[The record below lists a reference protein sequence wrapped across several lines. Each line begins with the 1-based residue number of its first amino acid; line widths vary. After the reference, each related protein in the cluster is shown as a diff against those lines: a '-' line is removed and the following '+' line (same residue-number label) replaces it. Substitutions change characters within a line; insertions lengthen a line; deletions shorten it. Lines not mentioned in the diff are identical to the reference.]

1 MRTKIGTRL
10 LSLFLTAICVI
21 GLIPTS
27 AFAASSEN
35 MPSEITLKK
44 SDYFLDT
51 DGSKTYNSPSFDKP
65 LYLHII
71 NMNVGGKTKVG
82 FCAEHGK
89 QLGNTLIGKKWGNPE
104 PVTNSF
110 IKMMIGYYYCMT
122 DAKYMTDAYK
132 AKFGSQLWTDQNMIR
147 YHNAWIQALCWRA
160 LGQGAA
166 IPSDAEGQRVAIAK
180 ELMYIANAKNGTS
193 YSDIYTDKYGTTTFY
208 EKGCKV
214 IDNPDCWPDVD
225 VTLYHYIGGNATSPD
240 GKKHYTND
248 NTQAIMVA
256 TPRGEPTI
264 DDYQIVVKKVDSSN
278 PTKGLPGATFS
289 LTMVGS
295 DDPSFPMTGVTGQ
308 DGTYT
313 FKPLKA
319 GTYQVTET
327 EAPEGYQIDNPGPY
341 TVTLPMN
348 GQKTVTVTATD
359 TPITTSSGSIRKV
372 DKDIPTMGLAGA
384 TIRITGID
392 NNFKYE
398 GQTVAGGA
406 LTDVPWDTMPVG
418 SYIAEEIGAPEGYI
432 LPSPHEKKEFY
443 WDKKS
448 DVTLVFENDS
458 KVKVQLL
465 KKDESNNPLPGC
477 LFTVIKNGQTL
488 FSAVTDAAGTITVP
502 NVTEGTYWFVEKDA
516 PEGYVVNSEPVTAYV
531 SAADIQGNKTVT
543 VEATNH
549 RKPGLE
555 IVKIDSVTKEPV
567 ANCTFDIR
575 SIDGTY
581 HETLTTDGAGRI
593 FLENMTPG
601 SYEVKETAVPKGYN
615 LNPEKQTVELTAGG
629 TFTLTFENVPKT
641 DFTLF
646 KHDSNNHPIA
656 GVTFEI
662 SKKGGQSLGHFTT
675 DGQGKLTVP
684 NLEPGIYVAVETD
697 CPDDYILDKTPHE
710 FQVNA
715 GKTEV
720 GIDVV
725 NLKKPEITVKKV
737 DSIVGGGVE
746 GAKFEI
752 FYAGTGG
759 TGSPAG
765 TYESL
770 GTKYTDANG
779 IIHLDHLKEGW
790 YRFTEVEAPEGYQLD
805 EPSTQE
811 IYLKGDDNAELTFKD
826 TPLSAIIVMK
836 KDGVNGKALPGAT
849 FQLRYL
855 DGTSGTGGTVIGEKV
870 TDQNGVCSWTGLKAG
885 TYIVEEVKPAPGYNI
900 VEGPKTVY
908 ISGKAQ
914 DVITVSFDN
923 SPDGTLLIKKVDAK
937 NPTKVLAGAKFRV
950 QYTNGTLLGN
960 DNGIFTTD
968 ENGQITIAGLEPEK
982 TIIVTEVEAPAGY
995 IIDGQAQ
1002 TIDIKSGKV
1011 VSITFKNAPK
1021 GELVIEKTDAAT
1033 GKLLPGAEFIIRKSD
1048 GTEVGADGN
1057 IHNNLTIESGT
1068 LSSDSHFVTGGDGRI
1083 IIKGLTPG
1091 NYTIT
1096 EVKAPD
1102 GYLIGKNASRTIQ
1115 ITAGDTQTITFAN
1128 PSTCSLLIKK
1138 VCSINTDKMLEGA
1151 VFDVRYADGS
1161 VVGDSNGVYETGADG
1176 TILITGLEANKAIIV
1191 TETKAPNGFAIDTKP
1206 QTVTTIAGK
1215 VVQLTFAN
1223 APYGKLVIEK
1233 RDAETNN
1240 LLPGAEF
1247 RVTTAAGCE
1256 VGQNGVIG
1264 DTTLTSNG
1272 IFRTDADGKITI
1284 SNLRPGNYIITEI
1297 KAPDGYLI
1305 DDPTRNVTVTAG
1317 DTQTIVFKNHSTCS
1331 LLIKKVCTENPD
1343 KMLEGAVFDV
1353 RYADGTVVGDSNGV
1367 FTTGADGTILITG
1380 LEANKAI
1387 VVTETKAPDGF
1398 AIDTTPQTI
1407 TTQAGKVVQLTF
1419 ANAPYGKI
1427 IIEKRDSKTNEL
1439 LPGAEFR
1446 VTTAAGCE
1454 VGQNGVIGDTN
1465 LTSNGI
1471 FTTGADGKITITN
1484 VRPGS
1489 YVITEIKAPDGYL
1502 IDDPTRT
1509 ITVTSGDTQTIVF
1522 KDTKPGGLI
1531 IEKRDSVTKEPLA
1544 GATFKVTTSDGR
1556 FVAQDGG
1563 ATSTN
1568 GLYTTDANGQIHIVD
1583 LDPDTYVVTE
1593 VTAPDGYLMDAPS
1606 QTVKI
1611 EKNDTQTLTFYD
1623 TPLGG
1628 LTIVKVDSESGKR
1641 LEGAKIEVAKLN
1653 GEIVGTY
1660 VTDKLGV
1667 IQLPDLDDGWY
1678 QLTEIKAPKGYL
1690 LDSTPQKVEVKKGET
1705 KTFEFENTASAS
1717 MLIHKIDSVTK
1728 KGIQGV
1734 KFVVYDSSMTPI
1746 GEYESDDQGYVHLNK
1761 TLEDG
1766 KYYVREIVAAEG
1778 YILDNKVK
1786 SFTVLA
1792 GDTAMIEWENT
1803 SELGQIQVI
1812 KTSEGY
1818 SSVNGLPA
1826 GTPLSGAIFAVYDKQ
1841 NNVVDKFQTNE
1852 NGIGSSKKLPLGIY
1866 TVKEVQAPA
1875 NYGLNPTVF
1884 TADIEFAGQV
1894 VKLNVTDPVI
1904 TAGVSIK
1911 KTGYAQTM
1919 NNNVMRWTVSGV
1931 RNDSTTS
1938 LQSFYWRDTLPTD
1951 AVRLTRLVTGTYSTT
1966 QTYKVTFTTN
1976 LNSQWRTAYDNLSTA
1991 KNYTLD
1997 MSSAALGLASNEYV
2011 TQFMLSFGI
2020 VPAGFHQLTN
2030 ATVDAQ
2036 TLYALTNGYKF
2047 TNKADVGGLL
2057 GGNWV
2062 QSIARWTTSV
2072 YSHYVPAKPAAPKS
2086 PKLPRTG
2093 Y

>member
-27 AFAASSEN
+27 AFAAPSGS
-35 MPSEITLKK
+35 MPSEITLQK

-51 DGSKTYNSPSFDKP
+51 DGSKTYNSPSFGEP

-71 NMNVGGKTKVG
+71 NMNVGGKTNVG

-122 DAKYMTDAYK
+122 DAKYQTDAYK
-132 AKFGSQLWTDQNMIR
+132 EKWGGELWTDQNLIR

-166 IPSDAEGQRVAIAK
+166 IPSDAEGQKVAIAK

-208 EKGCKV
+208 QKGEKV
-214 IDNPDCWPDVD
+214 LDNTDCWPDVD
-225 VTLYHYIGGNATSPD
+225 VTLYRYIGGNATSPD

-248 NTQAIMVA
+248 NTQAVMVA
-256 TPRGEPTI
+256 TPKKSDIPS
-264 DDYQIVVKKVDSSN
+264 DKYQIVVKKVDSSN
-278 PTKGLPGATFS
+278 PTKGLAGATFS
-289 LTMVGS
+289 LEMVGS
-295 DDPSFPMTGVTGQ
+295 DDPKFPMTGVTGQ

-313 FKPLKA
+313 FKNLKA

-341 TVTLPMN
+341 AVTLPTN
-348 GQKTVTVTATD
+348 GQKTVTVTALD
-359 TPITTSSGSIRKV
+359 TPITLASGSIRKV
-372 DKDIPTMGLAGA
+372 DKDRPTMGLAGA

-392 NNFKYE
+392 NNFTYE
-398 GQTVAGGA
+398 GQTVEGGA

-418 SYIAEEIGAPEGYI
+418 SYVAEEIGAPEGYI

-443 WDKKS
+443 WDKKNE
-448 DVTLVFENDS
+448 VKLVFENDS

-581 HETLTTDGAGRI
+581 HEALTTDGAGRI

-684 NLEPGIYVAVETD
+684 NLDPGIYVAVETD

-715 GKTEV
+715 GVTNV

-790 YRFTEVEAPEGYQLD
+790 YRFTEVEAPAGYQLD

-855 DGTSGTGGTVIGEKV
+855 GGTSGTGGTVIGEKV
-870 TDQNGVCSWTGLKAG
+870 TDQNGVCSWTSLKAG

-937 NPTKVLAGAKFRV
+937 HPTKVLAGAKFRV

-982 TIIVTEVEAPAGY
+982 TIIVTEIEAPAGY

-1057 IHNNLTIESGT
+1057 IHNDLTIESGT

-1128 PSTCSLLIKK
+1128 P
-1138 VCSINTDKMLEGA
+1138 
-1151 VFDVRYADGS
+1151 
-1161 VVGDSNGVYETGADG
+1161 
-1176 TILITGLEANKAIIV
+1176 
-1191 TETKAPNGFAIDTKP
+1191 
-1206 QTVTTIAGK
+1206 
-1215 VVQLTFAN
+1215 
-1223 APYGKLVIEK
+1223 
-1233 RDAETNN
+1233 
-1240 LLPGAEF
+1240 
-1247 RVTTAAGCE
+1247 
-1256 VGQNGVIG
+1256 
-1264 DTTLTSNG
+1264 
-1272 IFRTDADGKITI
+1272 
-1284 SNLRPGNYIITEI
+1284 
-1297 KAPDGYLI
+1297 
-1305 DDPTRNVTVTAG
+1305 
-1317 DTQTIVFKNHSTCS
+1317 STCS

-1484 VRPGS
+1484 VRPGN
-1489 YVITEIKAPDGYL
+1489 YIITEIKAPDGYL

-1563 ATSTN
+1563 ASSTN

-1641 LEGAKIEVAKLN
+1641 LEGAKIEVAKMN

-1717 MLIHKIDSVTK
+1717 MLIHKIDSVTR

-2062 QSIARWTTSV
+2062 QSIARWTTSI

>member
-1 MRTKIGTRL
+1 MSSGRKRQISQNNNERIDYVRTRIGTRL

-27 AFAASSEN
+27 AFAQAAAES
-35 MPSEITLKK
+35 MPSKITLKK

-71 NMNVGGKTKVG
+71 NMNVGGETKVG

-89 QLGNTLIGKKWGNPE
+89 QLGNTLIGKEWGNPE

-122 DAKYMTDAYK
+122 DAKYQTDAYK
-132 AKFGSQLWTDQNMIR
+132 EKWGGALWTDQNMIR

-166 IPSDAEGQRVAIAK
+166 IPSDAEGQKVAIAK

-208 EKGCKV
+208 QKGEKV
-214 IDNPDCWPDVD
+214 LDNTDCWPDVD

-240 GKKHYTND
+240 GKKHYTNE

-256 TPRGEPTI
+256 TPKEPDTPEGS
-264 DDYQIVVKKVDSSN
+264 YQIVVKKVDSSN
-278 PTKGLPGATFS
+278 PTKGLSGATFS
-289 LTMVGS
+289 LAMVGS
-295 DDPSFPMTGVTGQ
+295 DDPNFPKTGVTGQ

-313 FKPLKA
+313 FKDLDA

-327 EAPEGYQIDNPGPY
+327 KAPEGYQIDNPGPY
-341 TVTLPMN
+341 TVTLPTN

-359 TPITTSSGSIRKV
+359 TPITTSEGNIRKV
-372 DKDIPTMGLAGA
+372 DKDRPTMGLAGA

-392 NNFKYE
+392 NNFTYE
-398 GQTVAGGA
+398 GQTVEGGA
-406 LTDVPWDTMPVG
+406 LTDVPWSTMPVG
-418 SYIAEEIGAPEGYI
+418 SYVAEEIGAPEGYI

-443 WDKKS
+443 WDKKNE
-448 DVTLVFENDS
+448 VKLVFENDS

-477 LFTVIKNGQTL
+477 LFTVVKNGQTL
-488 FSAVTDAAGTITVP
+488 FSAMTDAAGTITVP

-555 IVKIDSVTKEPV
+555 IVKIDSVTKKPV

-684 NLEPGIYVAVETD
+684 DLEPGIYVAVETD

-715 GKTEV
+715 GKTET

-790 YRFTEVEAPEGYQLD
+790 YRFTEVEAPAGYQLD

-855 DGTSGTGGTVIGEKV
+855 GGTSGTGGTVIGEKV
-870 TDQNGVCSWTGLKAG
+870 TDQNGVCSWTSLKAG

-937 NPTKVLAGAKFRV
+937 HPTKVLAGAKFRV

-982 TIIVTEVEAPAGY
+982 TIIVTEIEAPAGY

-1057 IHNNLTIESGT
+1057 IHNDLTIESGT

-1128 PSTCSLLIKK
+1128 P
-1138 VCSINTDKMLEGA
+1138 
-1151 VFDVRYADGS
+1151 
-1161 VVGDSNGVYETGADG
+1161 
-1176 TILITGLEANKAIIV
+1176 
-1191 TETKAPNGFAIDTKP
+1191 
-1206 QTVTTIAGK
+1206 
-1215 VVQLTFAN
+1215 
-1223 APYGKLVIEK
+1223 
-1233 RDAETNN
+1233 
-1240 LLPGAEF
+1240 
-1247 RVTTAAGCE
+1247 
-1256 VGQNGVIG
+1256 
-1264 DTTLTSNG
+1264 
-1272 IFRTDADGKITI
+1272 
-1284 SNLRPGNYIITEI
+1284 
-1297 KAPDGYLI
+1297 
-1305 DDPTRNVTVTAG
+1305 
-1317 DTQTIVFKNHSTCS
+1317 STCS

-1484 VRPGS
+1484 VRPGN

-1641 LEGAKIEVAKLN
+1641 LEGAKIEVAKMN

-1717 MLIHKIDSVTK
+1717 MLIHKIDSVTR

>member
-27 AFAASSEN
+27 AFAAPSGS
-35 MPSEITLKK
+35 MPSEITLQK

-51 DGSKTYNSPSFDKP
+51 DGSKTYNSPSFGEP

-71 NMNVGGKTKVG
+71 NMNVGGETKIG

-122 DAKYMTDAYK
+122 DTKYQTDAYK
-132 AKFGSQLWTDQNMIR
+132 EKWGGELWTDPNLIR

-166 IPSDAEGQRVAIAK
+166 IPSDAEGQKVAIAK

-208 EKGCKV
+208 QKGEKV
-214 IDNPDCWPDVD
+214 LDNTDCWPDVD

-240 GKKHYTND
+240 GKKHYTNE

-256 TPRGEPTI
+256 TPKEPTSEE
-264 DDYQIVVKKVDSSN
+264 YQIVVKKVDSSN
-278 PTKGLPGATFS
+278 PTKGLAGAEFS
-289 LTMVGS
+289 LEMVGS
-295 DDPSFPMTGVTGQ
+295 DDPKFPMTGVTGQ
-308 DGTYT
+308 NGTYT
-313 FKPLKA
+313 FRGLKA

-327 EAPEGYQIDNPGPY
+327 AAPDGYQIDNPGPY
-341 TVTLPMN
+341 TVTLPTN
-348 GQKTVTVTATD
+348 GQKTVTVTALD
-359 TPITTSSGSIRKV
+359 TPITLASGSIRKV
-372 DKDIPTMGLAGA
+372 DKDRPTMGLAGA

-392 NNFKYE
+392 NNFTYE
-398 GQTVAGGA
+398 GQTVEGGA

-418 SYIAEEIGAPEGYI
+418 SYVAEEIGAPEGYI

-443 WDKKS
+443 WDKKNE
-448 DVTLVFENDS
+448 VKLVFENDS

-715 GKTEV
+715 GVTNV

-790 YRFTEVEAPEGYQLD
+790 YRFTEVEAPAGYQLD

-855 DGTSGTGGTVIGEKV
+855 GGTSGTGGTAIGEKV

-937 NPTKVLAGAKFRV
+937 HPTKVLAGAKFRV

-968 ENGQITIAGLEPEK
+968 ENGQITIAGLEPKK
-982 TIIVTEVEAPAGY
+982 TIIVTEIEAPAGY

-1057 IHNNLTIESGT
+1057 IHNDLTIESGT

-1091 NYTIT
+1091 HYTIT

-1128 PSTCSLLIKK
+1128 P
-1138 VCSINTDKMLEGA
+1138 
-1151 VFDVRYADGS
+1151 
-1161 VVGDSNGVYETGADG
+1161 
-1176 TILITGLEANKAIIV
+1176 
-1191 TETKAPNGFAIDTKP
+1191 
-1206 QTVTTIAGK
+1206 
-1215 VVQLTFAN
+1215 
-1223 APYGKLVIEK
+1223 
-1233 RDAETNN
+1233 
-1240 LLPGAEF
+1240 
-1247 RVTTAAGCE
+1247 
-1256 VGQNGVIG
+1256 
-1264 DTTLTSNG
+1264 
-1272 IFRTDADGKITI
+1272 
-1284 SNLRPGNYIITEI
+1284 
-1297 KAPDGYLI
+1297 
-1305 DDPTRNVTVTAG
+1305 
-1317 DTQTIVFKNHSTCS
+1317 STCS

-1484 VRPGS
+1484 VRPGN

-1641 LEGAKIEVAKLN
+1641 LEGAKIEVAKMN

-1717 MLIHKIDSVTK
+1717 MLIHKIDSVTR

-1746 GEYESDDQGYVHLNK
+1746 GEYESDDLGYVHLNK

>member
-27 AFAASSEN
+27 AFAAPSGS
-35 MPSEITLKK
+35 MPSEITLQK

-51 DGSKTYNSPSFDKP
+51 DGSKTYNSPSFGEP

-71 NMNVGGKTKVG
+71 NMNVGGETKIG

-122 DAKYMTDAYK
+122 DTKYQTDAYK
-132 AKFGSQLWTDQNMIR
+132 EKWGGELWTDPNLIR

-166 IPSDAEGQRVAIAK
+166 IPSDAEGQKVAIAK

-208 EKGCKV
+208 QKGEKV
-214 IDNPDCWPDVD
+214 LDNTDCWPDVD

-240 GKKHYTND
+240 GKKHYTNE

-256 TPRGEPTI
+256 TPKEPTSEE
-264 DDYQIVVKKVDSSN
+264 YQIVVKKVDSSN
-278 PTKGLPGATFS
+278 PTKGLAGAEFS
-289 LTMVGS
+289 LEMVGS
-295 DDPSFPMTGVTGQ
+295 DDPKFPMTGVTRQ
-308 DGTYT
+308 NGTYT
-313 FKPLKA
+313 FRGLKA

-327 EAPEGYQIDNPGPY
+327 TAPDGYQIDNPGPY
-341 TVTLPMN
+341 TVTLPTN
-348 GQKTVTVTATD
+348 GQKTVTVTALD
-359 TPITTSSGSIRKV
+359 TPITLASGSIRKV
-372 DKDIPTMGLAGA
+372 DKDRPTMGLAGA

-392 NNFKYE
+392 NNFTYE
-398 GQTVAGGA
+398 GQTVEGGA

-418 SYIAEEIGAPEGYI
+418 SYVAEEIGAPEGYI

-443 WDKKS
+443 WDKKNE
-448 DVTLVFENDS
+448 VKLVFENDS

-555 IVKIDSVTKEPV
+555 IVKIDSVTKKPV

-715 GKTEV
+715 GVTNV

-790 YRFTEVEAPEGYQLD
+790 YRFTEVEAPAGYQLD

-855 DGTSGTGGTVIGEKV
+855 GGTSGTGGTVIGEKV

-937 NPTKVLAGAKFRV
+937 HPTKVLAGAKFRV

-982 TIIVTEVEAPAGY
+982 TIIVTEIEAPAGY

-1057 IHNNLTIESGT
+1057 IHNDLTIESGT

-1128 PSTCSLLIKK
+1128 P
-1138 VCSINTDKMLEGA
+1138 
-1151 VFDVRYADGS
+1151 
-1161 VVGDSNGVYETGADG
+1161 
-1176 TILITGLEANKAIIV
+1176 
-1191 TETKAPNGFAIDTKP
+1191 
-1206 QTVTTIAGK
+1206 
-1215 VVQLTFAN
+1215 
-1223 APYGKLVIEK
+1223 
-1233 RDAETNN
+1233 
-1240 LLPGAEF
+1240 
-1247 RVTTAAGCE
+1247 
-1256 VGQNGVIG
+1256 
-1264 DTTLTSNG
+1264 
-1272 IFRTDADGKITI
+1272 
-1284 SNLRPGNYIITEI
+1284 
-1297 KAPDGYLI
+1297 
-1305 DDPTRNVTVTAG
+1305 
-1317 DTQTIVFKNHSTCS
+1317 STCS

-1484 VRPGS
+1484 VRPGN

-1641 LEGAKIEVAKLN
+1641 LEGAKIEVAKMN

-1717 MLIHKIDSVTK
+1717 MLIHKIDSVTR

-1919 NNNVMRWTVSGV
+1919 NNNIMRWTVSGV

-2062 QSIARWTTSV
+2062 QSIARWTTSI

-2086 PKLPRTG
+2086 PTLPRTG

>member
-27 AFAASSEN
+27 AFAAPSGS
-35 MPSEITLKK
+35 MPSEITLQK

-51 DGSKTYNSPSFDKP
+51 AGSKTYNSPSFGEP

-122 DAKYMTDAYK
+122 DAKYQTDAYK
-132 AKFGSQLWTDQNMIR
+132 EKWGGELWTDQNLIR

-166 IPSDAEGQRVAIAK
+166 IPSDAEGQKVAIAK

-208 EKGCKV
+208 QKGEKV
-214 IDNPDCWPDVD
+214 LDNTDCWPDVD

-240 GKKHYTND
+240 GKKHYTNE

-256 TPRGEPTI
+256 TPKEPTSEE
-264 DDYQIVVKKVDSSN
+264 YQIVVKKVDSSN
-278 PTKGLPGATFS
+278 PTKGLAGAEFS
-289 LTMVGS
+289 LEMVGS
-295 DDPSFPMTGVTGQ
+295 DDPKFPMTGVTGQ
-308 DGTYT
+308 NGTYT
-313 FKPLKA
+313 FRGLKA

-327 EAPEGYQIDNPGPY
+327 KAPEDYQIDNPGPY
-341 TVTLPMN
+341 TVTLPTN
-348 GQKTVTVTATD
+348 GQKTVTVTALD
-359 TPITTSSGSIRKV
+359 TPITLASGSIRKV
-372 DKDIPTMGLAGA
+372 DKDRPTMGLAGA

-392 NNFKYE
+392 NNFTYE
-398 GQTVAGGA
+398 GQTVEGGA

-418 SYIAEEIGAPEGYI
+418 SYVAEEIGAPEGYI

-443 WDKKS
+443 WDKKNE
-448 DVTLVFENDS
+448 VKLVFENDS

-516 PEGYVVNSEPVTAYV
+516 PEGYVVNSGPVTAYV

-715 GKTEV
+715 GVTNV

-790 YRFTEVEAPEGYQLD
+790 YRFTEVEAPAGYQLD

-855 DGTSGTGGTVIGEKV
+855 GGTSGTGGTVIGEKV

-982 TIIVTEVEAPAGY
+982 TIIVTEIEAPAGY

-1057 IHNNLTIESGT
+1057 IHNDLTIESGT

-1128 PSTCSLLIKK
+1128 P
-1138 VCSINTDKMLEGA
+1138 
-1151 VFDVRYADGS
+1151 
-1161 VVGDSNGVYETGADG
+1161 
-1176 TILITGLEANKAIIV
+1176 
-1191 TETKAPNGFAIDTKP
+1191 
-1206 QTVTTIAGK
+1206 
-1215 VVQLTFAN
+1215 
-1223 APYGKLVIEK
+1223 
-1233 RDAETNN
+1233 
-1240 LLPGAEF
+1240 
-1247 RVTTAAGCE
+1247 
-1256 VGQNGVIG
+1256 
-1264 DTTLTSNG
+1264 
-1272 IFRTDADGKITI
+1272 
-1284 SNLRPGNYIITEI
+1284 
-1297 KAPDGYLI
+1297 
-1305 DDPTRNVTVTAG
+1305 
-1317 DTQTIVFKNHSTCS
+1317 STCS

-1471 FTTGADGKITITN
+1471 FTTGADGKTTITN

-1489 YVITEIKAPDGYL
+1489 YIITEIKAPDGYL

-1641 LEGAKIEVAKLN
+1641 LEGAKIEVAKMN

-1717 MLIHKIDSVTK
+1717 MLIHKIDSVTR

>member
-27 AFAASSEN
+27 AFAASSES

-71 NMNVGGKTKVG
+71 NMNVGGETKVG

-122 DAKYMTDAYK
+122 DAKYQTDAYK
-132 AKFGSQLWTDQNMIR
+132 EKWGGALWTDQNMIR

-166 IPSDAEGQRVAIAK
+166 IPSDAEGQKVAIAK

-208 EKGCKV
+208 QKGEKV
-214 IDNPDCWPDVD
+214 LDNTDCWPDVD

-256 TPRGEPTI
+256 TPKVQTSDE
-264 DDYQIVVKKVDSSN
+264 YKIVVKKVDSSN
-278 PTKGLPGATFS
+278 PTKGLAGAEFS
-289 LTMVGS
+289 LEMVGS
-295 DDPSFPMTGVTGQ
+295 DDPKFPMTGVTGQ
-308 DGTYT
+308 NGTYT
-313 FKPLKA
+313 FTNLKA

-327 EAPEGYQIDNPGPY
+327 KAPEDYQIDNPGPY
-341 TVTLPMN
+341 TVTLPTN

-359 TPITTSSGSIRKV
+359 TPITIASGSIRKV
-372 DKDIPTMGLAGA
+372 DKDRPTMGLAGA

-392 NNFKYE
+392 NNFTYE
-398 GQTVAGGA
+398 GQTVEGGA

-443 WDKKS
+443 WDKKNE
-448 DVTLVFENDS
+448 VKLVFENDS

-516 PEGYVVNSEPVTAYV
+516 PEGYVINSEPVTAYV

-855 DGTSGTGGTVIGEKV
+855 GGTSGTGGTVIGEKV

-982 TIIVTEVEAPAGY
+982 TIIVTEIEAPAGY

-1057 IHNNLTIESGT
+1057 IHNDLTIESGT

-1128 PSTCSLLIKK
+1128 P
-1138 VCSINTDKMLEGA
+1138 
-1151 VFDVRYADGS
+1151 
-1161 VVGDSNGVYETGADG
+1161 
-1176 TILITGLEANKAIIV
+1176 
-1191 TETKAPNGFAIDTKP
+1191 
-1206 QTVTTIAGK
+1206 
-1215 VVQLTFAN
+1215 
-1223 APYGKLVIEK
+1223 
-1233 RDAETNN
+1233 
-1240 LLPGAEF
+1240 
-1247 RVTTAAGCE
+1247 
-1256 VGQNGVIG
+1256 
-1264 DTTLTSNG
+1264 
-1272 IFRTDADGKITI
+1272 
-1284 SNLRPGNYIITEI
+1284 
-1297 KAPDGYLI
+1297 
-1305 DDPTRNVTVTAG
+1305 
-1317 DTQTIVFKNHSTCS
+1317 STCS

-1484 VRPGS
+1484 VRPGN
-1489 YVITEIKAPDGYL
+1489 YIITEIKAPDGYL

-1641 LEGAKIEVAKLN
+1641 LEGAKIEVAKMN

-1717 MLIHKIDSVTK
+1717 MLIHKIDSVTR

>member
-1 MRTKIGTRL
+1 
-10 LSLFLTAICVI
+10 
-21 GLIPTS
+21 
-27 AFAASSEN
+27 
-35 MPSEITLKK
+35 
-44 SDYFLDT
+44 
-51 DGSKTYNSPSFDKP
+51 
-65 LYLHII
+65 
-71 NMNVGGKTKVG
+71 
-82 FCAEHGK
+82 
-89 QLGNTLIGKKWGNPE
+89 
-104 PVTNSF
+104 
-110 IKMMIGYYYCMT
+110 
-122 DAKYMTDAYK
+122 
-132 AKFGSQLWTDQNMIR
+132 
-147 YHNAWIQALCWRA
+147 
-160 LGQGAA
+160 
-166 IPSDAEGQRVAIAK
+166 
-180 ELMYIANAKNGTS
+180 
-193 YSDIYTDKYGTTTFY
+193 
-208 EKGCKV
+208 
-214 IDNPDCWPDVD
+214 
-225 VTLYHYIGGNATSPD
+225 
-240 GKKHYTND
+240 
-248 NTQAIMVA
+248 
-256 TPRGEPTI
+256 
-264 DDYQIVVKKVDSSN
+264 
-278 PTKGLPGATFS
+278 
-289 LTMVGS
+289 
-295 DDPSFPMTGVTGQ
+295 
-308 DGTYT
+308 
-313 FKPLKA
+313 
-319 GTYQVTET
+319 
-327 EAPEGYQIDNPGPY
+327 
-341 TVTLPMN
+341 
-348 GQKTVTVTATD
+348 
-359 TPITTSSGSIRKV
+359 
-372 DKDIPTMGLAGA
+372 
-384 TIRITGID
+384 
-392 NNFKYE
+392 
-398 GQTVAGGA
+398 
-406 LTDVPWDTMPVG
+406 
-418 SYIAEEIGAPEGYI
+418 
-432 LPSPHEKKEFY
+432 
-443 WDKKS
+443 
-448 DVTLVFENDS
+448 
-458 KVKVQLL
+458 
-465 KKDESNNPLPGC
+465 
-477 LFTVIKNGQTL
+477 
-488 FSAVTDAAGTITVP
+488 
-502 NVTEGTYWFVEKDA
+502 
-516 PEGYVVNSEPVTAYV
+516 
-531 SAADIQGNKTVT
+531 
-543 VEATNH
+543 
-549 RKPGLE
+549 
-555 IVKIDSVTKEPV
+555 
-567 ANCTFDIR
+567 
-575 SIDGTY
+575 
-581 HETLTTDGAGRI
+581 
-593 FLENMTPG
+593 
-601 SYEVKETAVPKGYN
+601 
-615 LNPEKQTVELTAGG
+615 
-629 TFTLTFENVPKT
+629 
-641 DFTLF
+641 
-646 KHDSNNHPIA
+646 
-656 GVTFEI
+656 
-662 SKKGGQSLGHFTT
+662 
-675 DGQGKLTVP
+675 
-684 NLEPGIYVAVETD
+684 
-697 CPDDYILDKTPHE
+697 
-710 FQVNA
+710 
-715 GKTEV
+715 
-720 GIDVV
+720 
-725 NLKKPEITVKKV
+725 
-737 DSIVGGGVE
+737 
-746 GAKFEI
+746 
-752 FYAGTGG
+752 
-759 TGSPAG
+759 
-765 TYESL
+765 
-770 GTKYTDANG
+770 
-779 IIHLDHLKEGW
+779 
-790 YRFTEVEAPEGYQLD
+790 
-805 EPSTQE
+805 
-811 IYLKGDDNAELTFKD
+811 
-826 TPLSAIIVMK
+826 
-836 KDGVNGKALPGAT
+836 
-849 FQLRYL
+849 
-855 DGTSGTGGTVIGEKV
+855 
-870 TDQNGVCSWTGLKAG
+870 
-885 TYIVEEVKPAPGYNI
+885 
-900 VEGPKTVY
+900 
-908 ISGKAQ
+908 
-914 DVITVSFDN
+914 
-923 SPDGTLLIKKVDAK
+923 
-937 NPTKVLAGAKFRV
+937 
-950 QYTNGTLLGN
+950 
-960 DNGIFTTD
+960 
-968 ENGQITIAGLEPEK
+968 
-982 TIIVTEVEAPAGY
+982 
-995 IIDGQAQ
+995 
-1002 TIDIKSGKV
+1002 
-1011 VSITFKNAPK
+1011 
-1021 GELVIEKTDAAT
+1021 
-1033 GKLLPGAEFIIRKSD
+1033 
-1048 GTEVGADGN
+1048 
-1057 IHNNLTIESGT
+1057 
-1068 LSSDSHFVTGGDGRI
+1068 
-1083 IIKGLTPG
+1083 
-1091 NYTIT
+1091 
-1096 EVKAPD
+1096 
-1102 GYLIGKNASRTIQ
+1102 
-1115 ITAGDTQTITFAN
+1115 
-1128 PSTCSLLIKK
+1128 
-1138 VCSINTDKMLEGA
+1138 MLEGA

-1471 FTTGADGKITITN
+1471 FTTGADGKTTITN

-1489 YVITEIKAPDGYL
+1489 YIITEIKAPDGYL

-1919 NNNVMRWTVSGV
+1919 NNNIMRWTVSGV

-2062 QSIARWTTSV
+2062 QSIARWTTSI

-2086 PKLPRTG
+2086 PTLPRTG

>member
-1 MRTKIGTRL
+1 MRQKIGTRL

-27 AFAASSEN
+27 AFAAPSGS
-35 MPSEITLKK
+35 MPSEITLQK

-51 DGSKTYNSPSFDKP
+51 DGSKTYNSPSFGEP

-122 DAKYMTDAYK
+122 DAKYQTDAYK
-132 AKFGSQLWTDQNMIR
+132 EKWGGELWTDQNLIR

-166 IPSDAEGQRVAIAK
+166 IPSDAEGQKVAIAK

-208 EKGCKV
+208 QKGEKV
-214 IDNPDCWPDVD
+214 LDNTDCWPDVD

-256 TPRGEPTI
+256 TPSIPTAES
-264 DDYQIVVKKVDSSN
+264 YQIVVKKVDSSN
-278 PTKGLPGATFS
+278 PTKGLSGATFS

-295 DDPSFPMTGVTGQ
+295 DDPKFPMTGVTGQ
-308 DGTYT
+308 GGTLT
-313 FKPLKA
+313 FKDLKA

-327 EAPEGYQIDNPGPY
+327 KAPEDYQIDNPGPY
-341 TVTLPMN
+341 TVTLPTN
-348 GQKTVTVTATD
+348 GQNTVTVTATD
-359 TPITTSSGSIRKV
+359 TPITLASGSIRKV
-372 DKDIPTMGLAGA
+372 DKDRPTMGLAGA

-392 NNFKYE
+392 NNFTYE
-398 GQTVAGGA
+398 GQTVEGGA

-418 SYIAEEIGAPEGYI
+418 SYVAEEIGAPEGYI

-443 WDKKS
+443 WDKKNE
-448 DVTLVFENDS
+448 VKLVFENDS

-555 IVKIDSVTKEPV
+555 IVKIDSVTKKPV

-715 GKTEV
+715 GVTNV

-790 YRFTEVEAPEGYQLD
+790 YRFTEVEAPAGYQLD

-855 DGTSGTGGTVIGEKV
+855 GGTSGTGGTVIGEKV

-982 TIIVTEVEAPAGY
+982 TIMVTEIEAPAGY

-1191 TETKAPNGFAIDTKP
+1191 TETKAPDGFAIDTKP
-1206 QTVTTIAGK
+1206 QTITTIAGK
-1215 VVQLTFAN
+1215 TVQLTFAN

-1233 RDAETNN
+1233 RDAQTNE

-1272 IFRTDADGKITI
+1272 IFRTGADGKITI
-1284 SNLRPGNYIITEI
+1284 SNLRPGNYI
-1297 KAPDGYLI
+1297 
-1305 DDPTRNVTVTAG
+1305 
-1317 DTQTIVFKNHSTCS
+1317 
-1331 LLIKKVCTENPD
+1331 
-1343 KMLEGAVFDV
+1343 
-1353 RYADGTVVGDSNGV
+1353 
-1367 FTTGADGTILITG
+1367 
-1380 LEANKAI
+1380 
-1387 VVTETKAPDGF
+1387 
-1398 AIDTTPQTI
+1398 
-1407 TTQAGKVVQLTF
+1407 
-1419 ANAPYGKI
+1419 
-1427 IIEKRDSKTNEL
+1427 
-1439 LPGAEFR
+1439 
-1446 VTTAAGCE
+1446 
-1454 VGQNGVIGDTN
+1454 
-1465 LTSNGI
+1465 
-1471 FTTGADGKITITN
+1471 
-1484 VRPGS
+1484 
-1489 YVITEIKAPDGYL
+1489 ITEIKAPDGYL

-1919 NNNVMRWTVSGV
+1919 NNNIMRWTVSGV

-2062 QSIARWTTSV
+2062 QSIARWTTSI

-2086 PKLPRTG
+2086 PTLPRTG

>member
-27 AFAASSEN
+27 AFAASSES

-71 NMNVGGKTKVG
+71 NMNVGGETKVG

-122 DAKYMTDAYK
+122 DAKYQTDAYK
-132 AKFGSQLWTDQNMIR
+132 EKWGGALWTDQNMIR

-166 IPSDAEGQRVAIAK
+166 IPSDAEGQKVAIAK

-208 EKGCKV
+208 QKGEKV
-214 IDNPDCWPDVD
+214 LDNTDCWPDVD

-256 TPRGEPTI
+256 TPKEPTSEK
-264 DDYQIVVKKVDSSN
+264 YQIVVKKVDSSN
-278 PTKGLPGATFS
+278 PTKGLAGAEFS
-289 LTMVGS
+289 LEMVGS
-295 DDPSFPMTGVTGQ
+295 DDPKFPMTGVTGQ
-308 DGTYT
+308 NGTLT
-313 FKPLKA
+313 FTNLKA

-327 EAPEGYQIDNPGPY
+327 KAPEDYQIDNPGPY
-341 TVTLPMN
+341 TVTLPTN

-359 TPITTSSGSIRKV
+359 TPITIASGSIRKV
-372 DKDIPTMGLAGA
+372 DKDRPTMGLAGA

-392 NNFKYE
+392 NNFTYE
-398 GQTVAGGA
+398 GQTVEGGA

-418 SYIAEEIGAPEGYI
+418 SYVAEEIGAPEGYI

-443 WDKKS
+443 WDKKNE
-448 DVTLVFENDS
+448 VKLVFENDS

-715 GKTEV
+715 GVTNV

-790 YRFTEVEAPEGYQLD
+790 YRFTEVEAPAGYQLD

-855 DGTSGTGGTVIGEKV
+855 GGTSGTGGTVIGEKV
-870 TDQNGVCSWTGLKAG
+870 TDQNGVCSWTSLKAG

-937 NPTKVLAGAKFRV
+937 HPTKVLAGAKFRV

-982 TIIVTEVEAPAGY
+982 TIIVTEIEAPAGY

-1057 IHNNLTIESGT
+1057 IHNDLTIESGT

-1091 NYTIT
+1091 HYTIT

-1128 PSTCSLLIKK
+1128 P
-1138 VCSINTDKMLEGA
+1138 
-1151 VFDVRYADGS
+1151 
-1161 VVGDSNGVYETGADG
+1161 
-1176 TILITGLEANKAIIV
+1176 
-1191 TETKAPNGFAIDTKP
+1191 
-1206 QTVTTIAGK
+1206 
-1215 VVQLTFAN
+1215 
-1223 APYGKLVIEK
+1223 
-1233 RDAETNN
+1233 
-1240 LLPGAEF
+1240 
-1247 RVTTAAGCE
+1247 
-1256 VGQNGVIG
+1256 
-1264 DTTLTSNG
+1264 
-1272 IFRTDADGKITI
+1272 
-1284 SNLRPGNYIITEI
+1284 
-1297 KAPDGYLI
+1297 
-1305 DDPTRNVTVTAG
+1305 
-1317 DTQTIVFKNHSTCS
+1317 STCS

-1489 YVITEIKAPDGYL
+1489 YIITEIKAPDGYL

-1641 LEGAKIEVAKLN
+1641 LEGAKIEVAKMN

-1717 MLIHKIDSVTK
+1717 MLIHKIDSVTR

>member
-1 MRTKIGTRL
+1 MRTRIGTRL

-27 AFAASSEN
+27 AFAASSES
-35 MPSEITLKK
+35 MPSEITLKQ

-71 NMNVGGKTKVG
+71 NMNVGGETKVG

-89 QLGNTLIGKKWGNPE
+89 QLGNTLIDKKWGNPE

-122 DAKYMTDAYK
+122 DAKYQTDAYK
-132 AKFGSQLWTDQNMIR
+132 EKWGGALWTDQNMIR

-166 IPSDAEGQRVAIAK
+166 IPSDAEGQKVAIAK

-208 EKGCKV
+208 QKGEKV
-214 IDNPDCWPDVD
+214 LDNTDCWPDVD

-256 TPRGEPTI
+256 TPKTPDTPIE
-264 DDYQIVVKKVDSSN
+264 DYQIVVKKVDSTN
-278 PTKGLPGATFS
+278 PTKGLAGATFS
-289 LTMVGS
+289 LTKVGS
-295 DDPSFPMTGVTGQ
+295 DDPKYPLTGVTGQ

-313 FKPLKA
+313 FRRLEA

-341 TVTLPMN
+341 AVTLPTN

-359 TPITTSSGSIRKV
+359 TPITIASGSIRKV
-372 DKDIPTMGLAGA
+372 DKDRPTMGLAGA

-392 NNFKYE
+392 NNFTYE
-398 GQTVAGGA
+398 GQTVEGGA

-418 SYIAEEIGAPEGYI
+418 SYVAEEIGAPEGYI

-443 WDKKS
+443 WDKKNE
-448 DVTLVFENDS
+448 VKLVFENDS

-581 HETLTTDGAGRI
+581 HEALTTDGAGRI

-715 GKTEV
+715 GVTNV

-790 YRFTEVEAPEGYQLD
+790 YRFTEVEAPAGYQLD

-855 DGTSGTGGTVIGEKV
+855 GGTSGTGGTVIGEKV
-870 TDQNGVCSWTGLKAG
+870 TDQNGVCSWTSLKAG

-937 NPTKVLAGAKFRV
+937 HPTKVLAGAKFRV

-982 TIIVTEVEAPAGY
+982 TIIVTEIEAPAGY

-1057 IHNNLTIESGT
+1057 IHNDLTIESGT

-1128 PSTCSLLIKK
+1128 P
-1138 VCSINTDKMLEGA
+1138 
-1151 VFDVRYADGS
+1151 
-1161 VVGDSNGVYETGADG
+1161 
-1176 TILITGLEANKAIIV
+1176 
-1191 TETKAPNGFAIDTKP
+1191 
-1206 QTVTTIAGK
+1206 
-1215 VVQLTFAN
+1215 
-1223 APYGKLVIEK
+1223 
-1233 RDAETNN
+1233 
-1240 LLPGAEF
+1240 
-1247 RVTTAAGCE
+1247 
-1256 VGQNGVIG
+1256 
-1264 DTTLTSNG
+1264 
-1272 IFRTDADGKITI
+1272 
-1284 SNLRPGNYIITEI
+1284 
-1297 KAPDGYLI
+1297 
-1305 DDPTRNVTVTAG
+1305 
-1317 DTQTIVFKNHSTCS
+1317 STCS

-1471 FTTGADGKITITN
+1471 FTTGADGKTTITN

-1489 YVITEIKAPDGYL
+1489 YIITEIKAPDGYL

-1641 LEGAKIEVAKLN
+1641 LEGAKIEVAKMN

-1705 KTFEFENTASAS
+1705 KTFEFENIASAS
-1717 MLIHKIDSVTK
+1717 MLIHKIDSVTR

>member
-27 AFAASSEN
+27 AFAAPSGS
-35 MPSEITLKK
+35 MPSEITLQK

-51 DGSKTYNSPSFDKP
+51 DGSKTYNSPSFGEP

-71 NMNVGGKTKVG
+71 NMNVGGKTNVG

-122 DAKYMTDAYK
+122 DAKYQTDAYK
-132 AKFGSQLWTDQNMIR
+132 EKWGGALWTDQNMIR

-166 IPSDAEGQRVAIAK
+166 IPSDAEGQKVAIAK

-208 EKGCKV
+208 QKGEKV
-214 IDNPDCWPDVD
+214 LDNTDCWPDVD
-225 VTLYHYIGGNATSPD
+225 VTLYHYIGGDATSPD

-256 TPRGEPTI
+256 TPKKSDIPS
-264 DDYQIVVKKVDSSN
+264 DKYQIVVKKVDSSN
-278 PTKGLPGATFS
+278 PTKGLAGATFS
-289 LTMVGS
+289 LEMVGS
-295 DDPSFPMTGVTGQ
+295 DDPKFPMTGVTGQ

-313 FKPLKA
+313 FKNLKA

-341 TVTLPMN
+341 AVTLPTN
-348 GQKTVTVTATD
+348 GQNTVTVTALD
-359 TPITTSSGSIRKV
+359 TPITLASGSIRKV
-372 DKDIPTMGLAGA
+372 DKDRPTMGLAGA

-392 NNFKYE
+392 NNFTYE
-398 GQTVAGGA
+398 GQTVEGGA

-418 SYIAEEIGAPEGYI
+418 SYVAEEIGAPEGYI

-443 WDKKS
+443 WDKKNE
-448 DVTLVFENDS
+448 VKLVFENDS

-555 IVKIDSVTKEPV
+555 IVKINSVTKEPV

-715 GKTEV
+715 GVTNV

-790 YRFTEVEAPEGYQLD
+790 YRFTEVEAPAGYQLD

-855 DGTSGTGGTVIGEKV
+855 GGTSGTGGTVIGEKV
-870 TDQNGVCSWTGLKAG
+870 TDQNGVCSWTSLKAG

-937 NPTKVLAGAKFRV
+937 HPTKVLAGAKFRV

-982 TIIVTEVEAPAGY
+982 TIIVTEIEAPAGY

-1057 IHNNLTIESGT
+1057 IHNDLTIESGT

-1128 PSTCSLLIKK
+1128 P
-1138 VCSINTDKMLEGA
+1138 
-1151 VFDVRYADGS
+1151 
-1161 VVGDSNGVYETGADG
+1161 
-1176 TILITGLEANKAIIV
+1176 
-1191 TETKAPNGFAIDTKP
+1191 
-1206 QTVTTIAGK
+1206 
-1215 VVQLTFAN
+1215 
-1223 APYGKLVIEK
+1223 
-1233 RDAETNN
+1233 
-1240 LLPGAEF
+1240 
-1247 RVTTAAGCE
+1247 
-1256 VGQNGVIG
+1256 
-1264 DTTLTSNG
+1264 
-1272 IFRTDADGKITI
+1272 
-1284 SNLRPGNYIITEI
+1284 
-1297 KAPDGYLI
+1297 
-1305 DDPTRNVTVTAG
+1305 
-1317 DTQTIVFKNHSTCS
+1317 STCS

-1484 VRPGS
+1484 VRPGN
-1489 YVITEIKAPDGYL
+1489 YIITEIKAPDGYL

-1641 LEGAKIEVAKLN
+1641 LEGAKIEVAKMN

-1717 MLIHKIDSVTK
+1717 MLIHKIDSVTR

>member
-1 MRTKIGTRL
+1 MRTRIGTRL

-27 AFAASSEN
+27 AFAQAAAES
-35 MPSEITLKK
+35 MPSKITLKK

-71 NMNVGGKTKVG
+71 NMNVGGETKVG

-89 QLGNTLIGKKWGNPE
+89 QLGNTLIGKEWGNPE

-122 DAKYMTDAYK
+122 DAKYQTDAYK
-132 AKFGSQLWTDQNMIR
+132 EKWGGALWTDQNMIR

-166 IPSDAEGQRVAIAK
+166 IPSDAEGQKVAIAK

-208 EKGCKV
+208 QKGEKV
-214 IDNPDCWPDVD
+214 LDNTDCWPDVD

-240 GKKHYTND
+240 GKKHYTNE

-256 TPRGEPTI
+256 TPKEPDTPEGS
-264 DDYQIVVKKVDSSN
+264 YQIVVKKVDSSN
-278 PTKGLPGATFS
+278 PTKGLSGATFS
-289 LTMVGS
+289 LAMVGS
-295 DDPSFPMTGVTGQ
+295 DDPNFPKTGVTGQ

-313 FKPLKA
+313 FKDLDA

-327 EAPEGYQIDNPGPY
+327 KAPEGYQIDNPGPY
-341 TVTLPMN
+341 TVTLPTN

-359 TPITTSSGSIRKV
+359 TPITTSEGNIRKV
-372 DKDIPTMGLAGA
+372 DKDRPTMGLAGA

-392 NNFKYE
+392 NNFTYE
-398 GQTVAGGA
+398 GQTVEGGA
-406 LTDVPWDTMPVG
+406 LTDVPWSTMPVG
-418 SYIAEEIGAPEGYI
+418 SYVAEEIGAPEGYI

-443 WDKKS
+443 WDKKNE
-448 DVTLVFENDS
+448 VKLVFENDS

-477 LFTVIKNGQTL
+477 LFTVVKNGQTL
-488 FSAVTDAAGTITVP
+488 FSAMTDAAGTITVP

-555 IVKIDSVTKEPV
+555 IVKIDSVTKKPV

-684 NLEPGIYVAVETD
+684 DLEPGIYVAVETD

-715 GKTEV
+715 GKTET

-790 YRFTEVEAPEGYQLD
+790 YRFTEVEAPAGYQLD

-855 DGTSGTGGTVIGEKV
+855 GGTSGTGGTVIGEKV

-982 TIIVTEVEAPAGY
+982 TIIVTEIEAPAGY

-1128 PSTCSLLIKK
+1128 P
-1138 VCSINTDKMLEGA
+1138 
-1151 VFDVRYADGS
+1151 
-1161 VVGDSNGVYETGADG
+1161 
-1176 TILITGLEANKAIIV
+1176 
-1191 TETKAPNGFAIDTKP
+1191 
-1206 QTVTTIAGK
+1206 
-1215 VVQLTFAN
+1215 
-1223 APYGKLVIEK
+1223 
-1233 RDAETNN
+1233 
-1240 LLPGAEF
+1240 
-1247 RVTTAAGCE
+1247 
-1256 VGQNGVIG
+1256 
-1264 DTTLTSNG
+1264 
-1272 IFRTDADGKITI
+1272 
-1284 SNLRPGNYIITEI
+1284 
-1297 KAPDGYLI
+1297 
-1305 DDPTRNVTVTAG
+1305 
-1317 DTQTIVFKNHSTCS
+1317 STCS

-1484 VRPGS
+1484 VRPGN
-1489 YVITEIKAPDGYL
+1489 YIITEIKAPDGYL

-1641 LEGAKIEVAKLN
+1641 LEGAKIEVAKMN

-1717 MLIHKIDSVTK
+1717 MLIHKIDSVTR

>member
-855 DGTSGTGGTVIGEKV
+855 GGTSGTGGTVIGEKV

-982 TIIVTEVEAPAGY
+982 TIIVTEIEAPAGY

-1264 DTTLTSNG
+1264 DT
-1272 IFRTDADGKITI
+1272 K
-1284 SNLRPGNYIITEI
+1284 
-1297 KAPDGYLI
+1297 
-1305 DDPTRNVTVTAG
+1305 
-1317 DTQTIVFKNHSTCS
+1317 
-1331 LLIKKVCTENPD
+1331 
-1343 KMLEGAVFDV
+1343 
-1353 RYADGTVVGDSNGV
+1353 
-1367 FTTGADGTILITG
+1367 
-1380 LEANKAI
+1380 
-1387 VVTETKAPDGF
+1387 
-1398 AIDTTPQTI
+1398 
-1407 TTQAGKVVQLTF
+1407 
-1419 ANAPYGKI
+1419 
-1427 IIEKRDSKTNEL
+1427 
-1439 LPGAEFR
+1439 
-1446 VTTAAGCE
+1446 
-1454 VGQNGVIGDTN
+1454 

-1531 IEKRDSVTKEPLA
+1531 IEKRDSVTKVPLA

-1919 NNNVMRWTVSGV
+1919 NNNIMRWTVSGV

-2062 QSIARWTTSV
+2062 QSIARWTTSI

>member
-27 AFAASSEN
+27 AFAAPSGS
-35 MPSEITLKK
+35 MPSEITLQK

-51 DGSKTYNSPSFDKP
+51 DGSKTYNSPSFGEP

-71 NMNVGGKTKVG
+71 NMNVGGETKIG

-89 QLGNTLIGKKWGNPE
+89 QLGNTLIGKKWANPE

-122 DAKYMTDAYK
+122 DAKYQTDAYK
-132 AKFGSQLWTDQNMIR
+132 EKWGGELWTDQNLIR

-166 IPSDAEGQRVAIAK
+166 IPSDAEGQKVAIAK

-208 EKGCKV
+208 QKGEKV
-214 IDNPDCWPDVD
+214 LDNTDCWPDVD

-256 TPRGEPTI
+256 TPKPPTAE
-264 DDYQIVVKKVDSSN
+264 DYQIVVKKVDSSN
-278 PTKGLPGATFS
+278 PTKGLAGAAFS
-289 LTMVGS
+289 LEMVGS
-295 DDPSFPMTGVTGQ
+295 DDPMFPMTGVTGQ

-313 FKPLKA
+313 FKKLKA

-327 EAPEGYQIDNPGPY
+327 KAPDGYQIDNPGPY
-341 TVTLPMN
+341 TVTLPTN
-348 GQKTVTVTATD
+348 GQKTVTVTALD
-359 TPITTSSGSIRKV
+359 TPITLASGSIRKV
-372 DKDIPTMGLAGA
+372 DKDRPTMGLAGA

-392 NNFKYE
+392 NNFTYE
-398 GQTVAGGA
+398 GQTVEGGA

-418 SYIAEEIGAPEGYI
+418 SYVAEEIGAPEGYI

-443 WDKKS
+443 WDKKNE
-448 DVTLVFENDS
+448 VKLVFENDS

-555 IVKIDSVTKEPV
+555 IVKINSVTKEPV

-615 LNPEKQTVELTAGG
+615 LNPEKQTVELTVGG

-715 GKTEV
+715 GVTNV

-790 YRFTEVEAPEGYQLD
+790 YRFTEVEAPAGYQLD

-855 DGTSGTGGTVIGEKV
+855 GGTSGTGGTVIGEKV

-937 NPTKVLAGAKFRV
+937 HPTKVLAGAKFRV

-982 TIIVTEVEAPAGY
+982 TIIVTEIEAPAGY

-1033 GKLLPGAEFIIRKSD
+1033 GKLLSGAEFIIRKSD

-1057 IHNNLTIESGT
+1057 IHNDLTIESGT

-1128 PSTCSLLIKK
+1128 P
-1138 VCSINTDKMLEGA
+1138 
-1151 VFDVRYADGS
+1151 
-1161 VVGDSNGVYETGADG
+1161 
-1176 TILITGLEANKAIIV
+1176 
-1191 TETKAPNGFAIDTKP
+1191 
-1206 QTVTTIAGK
+1206 
-1215 VVQLTFAN
+1215 
-1223 APYGKLVIEK
+1223 
-1233 RDAETNN
+1233 
-1240 LLPGAEF
+1240 
-1247 RVTTAAGCE
+1247 
-1256 VGQNGVIG
+1256 
-1264 DTTLTSNG
+1264 
-1272 IFRTDADGKITI
+1272 
-1284 SNLRPGNYIITEI
+1284 
-1297 KAPDGYLI
+1297 
-1305 DDPTRNVTVTAG
+1305 
-1317 DTQTIVFKNHSTCS
+1317 STCS

-1484 VRPGS
+1484 VRPGN

-1641 LEGAKIEVAKLN
+1641 LEGAKIEVAKMN

-1717 MLIHKIDSVTK
+1717 MLIHKIDSVTR

-1919 NNNVMRWTVSGV
+1919 NNNIMRWTVSGV

>member
-10 LSLFLTAICVI
+10 LSLFLTAICVV
-21 GLIPTS
+21 GLIPTN
-27 AFAASSEN
+27 AFAASSGST
-35 MPSEITLKK
+35 PSEITLKK

-71 NMNVGGKTKVG
+71 NMNVGGATKVG

-122 DAKYMTDAYK
+122 DTKYQTDAYK
-132 AKFGSQLWTDQNMIR
+132 EKWGGELWTDPNLIR

-166 IPSDAEGQRVAIAK
+166 IPSDAEGQKVAIAK

-208 EKGCKV
+208 QKGEKV
-214 IDNPDCWPDVD
+214 LDNTDCWPDVD

-256 TPRGEPTI
+256 TPSIPTAES
-264 DDYQIVVKKVDSSN
+264 YQIVVKKVDSSN
-278 PTKGLPGATFS
+278 PTKGLSGATFS
-289 LTMVGS
+289 ITMVGS
-295 DDPSFPMTGVTGQ
+295 TKTLTGVTGQ

-313 FKPLKA
+313 FKNLKA

-341 TVTLPMN
+341 AVTLPTN

-359 TPITTSSGSIRKV
+359 TPITIASGSIRKV
-372 DKDIPTMGLAGA
+372 DKDRPTMGLAGA

-443 WDKKS
+443 WDKKNE
-448 DVTLVFENDS
+448 VKLVFENDS

-516 PEGYVVNSEPVTAYV
+516 PEGYVINSEPVTAYV

-715 GKTEV
+715 GVTNV

-790 YRFTEVEAPEGYQLD
+790 YRFTEVEAPAGYQLD

-855 DGTSGTGGTVIGEKV
+855 GGTSGTGGTVIGEKV

-982 TIIVTEVEAPAGY
+982 TIIVTEIEAPAGY

-1057 IHNNLTIESGT
+1057 IHNDLTIESGT

-1128 PSTCSLLIKK
+1128 P
-1138 VCSINTDKMLEGA
+1138 
-1151 VFDVRYADGS
+1151 
-1161 VVGDSNGVYETGADG
+1161 
-1176 TILITGLEANKAIIV
+1176 
-1191 TETKAPNGFAIDTKP
+1191 
-1206 QTVTTIAGK
+1206 
-1215 VVQLTFAN
+1215 
-1223 APYGKLVIEK
+1223 
-1233 RDAETNN
+1233 
-1240 LLPGAEF
+1240 
-1247 RVTTAAGCE
+1247 
-1256 VGQNGVIG
+1256 
-1264 DTTLTSNG
+1264 
-1272 IFRTDADGKITI
+1272 
-1284 SNLRPGNYIITEI
+1284 
-1297 KAPDGYLI
+1297 
-1305 DDPTRNVTVTAG
+1305 
-1317 DTQTIVFKNHSTCS
+1317 STCS

-1484 VRPGS
+1484 VRPGN
-1489 YVITEIKAPDGYL
+1489 YIITEIKAPDGYL

-1641 LEGAKIEVAKLN
+1641 LEGAKIEVAKMN

-1690 LDSTPQKVEVKKGET
+1690 LDSTPQKVEVKKGEA

-1717 MLIHKIDSVTK
+1717 MLIHKIDSVTR

-2086 PKLPRTG
+2086 SKLPRTG

>member
-1 MRTKIGTRL
+1 MRQKIGTRL

-27 AFAASSEN
+27 AFAAPSGS
-35 MPSEITLKK
+35 MPSEITLQK

-51 DGSKTYNSPSFDKP
+51 DGSKTYNSPSFGEP

-122 DAKYMTDAYK
+122 DAKYQTDAYK
-132 AKFGSQLWTDQNMIR
+132 EKWGGELWTDQNLIR

-166 IPSDAEGQRVAIAK
+166 IPSDAEGQKAAIAK

-208 EKGCKV
+208 QKGEKV
-214 IDNPDCWPDVD
+214 LDNTDCWPDVD

-256 TPRGEPTI
+256 TPSIPTAES
-264 DDYQIVVKKVDSSN
+264 YQIVVKKVDSSN
-278 PTKGLPGATFS
+278 PTKGLSGATFS

-295 DDPSFPMTGVTGQ
+295 TKTLTGVTGQ

-313 FKPLKA
+313 FKNLKA

-341 TVTLPMN
+341 AVTLPTN
-348 GQKTVTVTATD
+348 GQKTVTVTALD
-359 TPITTSSGSIRKV
+359 TPITLASGSIRKV
-372 DKDIPTMGLAGA
+372 DKDRPTMGLAGA

-392 NNFKYE
+392 NNFTYE
-398 GQTVAGGA
+398 GQTVEGGA

-418 SYIAEEIGAPEGYI
+418 SYVAEEIGAPEGYI

-443 WDKKS
+443 WDKKNE
-448 DVTLVFENDS
+448 VKLVFENDS

-715 GKTEV
+715 GVTNV

-790 YRFTEVEAPEGYQLD
+790 YRFTEVEAPAGYQLD

-855 DGTSGTGGTVIGEKV
+855 GGTSGTGGTVIGEKV
-870 TDQNGVCSWTGLKAG
+870 TDQNGVCSWTSLKAG

-937 NPTKVLAGAKFRV
+937 HPTKVLAGAKFRV

-968 ENGQITIAGLEPEK
+968 ENGQITIAGLEPKK
-982 TIIVTEVEAPAGY
+982 TIIVTEIEAPAGY

-1057 IHNNLTIESGT
+1057 IHNDLTIESGT

-1128 PSTCSLLIKK
+1128 P
-1138 VCSINTDKMLEGA
+1138 
-1151 VFDVRYADGS
+1151 
-1161 VVGDSNGVYETGADG
+1161 
-1176 TILITGLEANKAIIV
+1176 
-1191 TETKAPNGFAIDTKP
+1191 
-1206 QTVTTIAGK
+1206 
-1215 VVQLTFAN
+1215 
-1223 APYGKLVIEK
+1223 
-1233 RDAETNN
+1233 
-1240 LLPGAEF
+1240 
-1247 RVTTAAGCE
+1247 
-1256 VGQNGVIG
+1256 
-1264 DTTLTSNG
+1264 
-1272 IFRTDADGKITI
+1272 
-1284 SNLRPGNYIITEI
+1284 
-1297 KAPDGYLI
+1297 
-1305 DDPTRNVTVTAG
+1305 
-1317 DTQTIVFKNHSTCS
+1317 STCS

-1484 VRPGS
+1484 VRPGN

-1641 LEGAKIEVAKLN
+1641 LEGAKIEVAKMN

-1717 MLIHKIDSVTK
+1717 MLIHKIDSVTR

-2086 PKLPRTG
+2086 PTLPRTG

>member
-398 GQTVAGGA
+398 GQTVTGGA

-443 WDKKS
+443 WDKKNE
-448 DVTLVFENDS
+448 VKLVFENDS

-715 GKTEV
+715 GVTNV

-790 YRFTEVEAPEGYQLD
+790 YRFTEVKAPAGYQLD

-855 DGTSGTGGTVIGEKV
+855 GGTSGTGGTVIGEKV
-870 TDQNGVCSWTGLKAG
+870 TDQNGVCSWTSLKAG

-982 TIIVTEVEAPAGY
+982 TIIVTEIEAPAGY

-1057 IHNNLTIESGT
+1057 IHNDLTIESGT

-1128 PSTCSLLIKK
+1128 P
-1138 VCSINTDKMLEGA
+1138 
-1151 VFDVRYADGS
+1151 
-1161 VVGDSNGVYETGADG
+1161 
-1176 TILITGLEANKAIIV
+1176 
-1191 TETKAPNGFAIDTKP
+1191 
-1206 QTVTTIAGK
+1206 
-1215 VVQLTFAN
+1215 
-1223 APYGKLVIEK
+1223 
-1233 RDAETNN
+1233 
-1240 LLPGAEF
+1240 
-1247 RVTTAAGCE
+1247 
-1256 VGQNGVIG
+1256 
-1264 DTTLTSNG
+1264 
-1272 IFRTDADGKITI
+1272 
-1284 SNLRPGNYIITEI
+1284 
-1297 KAPDGYLI
+1297 
-1305 DDPTRNVTVTAG
+1305 
-1317 DTQTIVFKNHSTCS
+1317 STCS

-1471 FTTGADGKITITN
+1471 FTTGADGKTTITN

-1489 YVITEIKAPDGYL
+1489 YIITEIKAPDGYL

-1641 LEGAKIEVAKLN
+1641 LEGAKIEVAKMN

-1717 MLIHKIDSVTK
+1717 MLIHKIDSVTR

>member
-27 AFAASSEN
+27 AFAAPSGS
-35 MPSEITLKK
+35 MPSEITLQK

-51 DGSKTYNSPSFDKP
+51 DGSKTYNSPSFGEP

-71 NMNVGGKTKVG
+71 NMNVGGKTNVG

-122 DAKYMTDAYK
+122 DAKYQTDAYK
-132 AKFGSQLWTDQNMIR
+132 EKWGGALWTDQNMIR

-166 IPSDAEGQRVAIAK
+166 IPSDAEGQKVAIAK

-208 EKGCKV
+208 QKGEKV
-214 IDNPDCWPDVD
+214 LDNTDCWPDVD
-225 VTLYHYIGGNATSPD
+225 VTLYHYIGGDATSPD

-256 TPRGEPTI
+256 TPKKSDIPS
-264 DDYQIVVKKVDSSN
+264 DKYQIVVKKVDSSN
-278 PTKGLPGATFS
+278 PTKGLAGATFS
-289 LTMVGS
+289 LEMVGS
-295 DDPSFPMTGVTGQ
+295 DDPKFPMTGVTGQ

-313 FKPLKA
+313 FKNLKA

-341 TVTLPMN
+341 AVTLPTN
-348 GQKTVTVTATD
+348 GQNTVTVTALD
-359 TPITTSSGSIRKV
+359 TPITLASGSIRKV
-372 DKDIPTMGLAGA
+372 DKDRPTMGLAGA

-392 NNFKYE
+392 NNFTYE
-398 GQTVAGGA
+398 GQTVEGGA

-418 SYIAEEIGAPEGYI
+418 SYVAEEIGAPEGYI

-443 WDKKS
+443 WDKKNE
-448 DVTLVFENDS
+448 VKLVFENDS

-715 GKTEV
+715 GVTNV

-790 YRFTEVEAPEGYQLD
+790 YRFTEVEAPAGYQLD

-855 DGTSGTGGTVIGEKV
+855 GGTSGTGGTVIGEKV
-870 TDQNGVCSWTGLKAG
+870 TDQNGVCSWTSLKAG

-937 NPTKVLAGAKFRV
+937 HPTKVLAGAKFRV

-982 TIIVTEVEAPAGY
+982 TIIVTEIEAPAGY

-1057 IHNNLTIESGT
+1057 IHNDLTIESGT

-1128 PSTCSLLIKK
+1128 P
-1138 VCSINTDKMLEGA
+1138 
-1151 VFDVRYADGS
+1151 
-1161 VVGDSNGVYETGADG
+1161 
-1176 TILITGLEANKAIIV
+1176 
-1191 TETKAPNGFAIDTKP
+1191 
-1206 QTVTTIAGK
+1206 
-1215 VVQLTFAN
+1215 
-1223 APYGKLVIEK
+1223 
-1233 RDAETNN
+1233 
-1240 LLPGAEF
+1240 
-1247 RVTTAAGCE
+1247 
-1256 VGQNGVIG
+1256 
-1264 DTTLTSNG
+1264 
-1272 IFRTDADGKITI
+1272 
-1284 SNLRPGNYIITEI
+1284 
-1297 KAPDGYLI
+1297 
-1305 DDPTRNVTVTAG
+1305 
-1317 DTQTIVFKNHSTCS
+1317 STCS

-1484 VRPGS
+1484 VRPGN

-1641 LEGAKIEVAKLN
+1641 LEGAKIEVAKMN

-1717 MLIHKIDSVTK
+1717 MLIHKIDSVTR

>member
-1 MRTKIGTRL
+1 MRQKIGTRL

-27 AFAASSEN
+27 AFAAPSGS
-35 MPSEITLKK
+35 MPSEITLQK

-51 DGSKTYNSPSFDKP
+51 DGSKTYNSPSFGEP

-122 DAKYMTDAYK
+122 DAKYQTDAYK
-132 AKFGSQLWTDQNMIR
+132 EKWGGELWTDQNLIR

-166 IPSDAEGQRVAIAK
+166 IPSDAEGQKAAIAK

-208 EKGCKV
+208 QKGEKV
-214 IDNPDCWPDVD
+214 LDNTDCWPDVD

-256 TPRGEPTI
+256 TPSIPTAES
-264 DDYQIVVKKVDSSN
+264 YQIVVKKVDSSN
-278 PTKGLPGATFS
+278 PTKGLSGATFS

-295 DDPSFPMTGVTGQ
+295 TKTLTGVTGQ

-313 FKPLKA
+313 FKNLKA

-341 TVTLPMN
+341 AVTLPTN
-348 GQKTVTVTATD
+348 GQKTVTVTALD
-359 TPITTSSGSIRKV
+359 TPITLASGSIRKV
-372 DKDIPTMGLAGA
+372 DKDRPTMGLAGA

-392 NNFKYE
+392 NNFTYE
-398 GQTVAGGA
+398 GQTVEGGA

-418 SYIAEEIGAPEGYI
+418 SYVAEEIGAPEGYI

-443 WDKKS
+443 WDKKNE
-448 DVTLVFENDS
+448 VKLVFENDS

-715 GKTEV
+715 GVTNV

-790 YRFTEVEAPEGYQLD
+790 YRFTEVEAPAGYQLD

-855 DGTSGTGGTVIGEKV
+855 GGTSGTGGTAIGEKV

-968 ENGQITIAGLEPEK
+968 ENGQITIAGLEPKK
-982 TIIVTEVEAPAGY
+982 TIIVTEIEAPAGY

-1057 IHNNLTIESGT
+1057 IHNDLTIESGT

-1128 PSTCSLLIKK
+1128 P
-1138 VCSINTDKMLEGA
+1138 
-1151 VFDVRYADGS
+1151 
-1161 VVGDSNGVYETGADG
+1161 
-1176 TILITGLEANKAIIV
+1176 
-1191 TETKAPNGFAIDTKP
+1191 
-1206 QTVTTIAGK
+1206 
-1215 VVQLTFAN
+1215 
-1223 APYGKLVIEK
+1223 
-1233 RDAETNN
+1233 
-1240 LLPGAEF
+1240 
-1247 RVTTAAGCE
+1247 
-1256 VGQNGVIG
+1256 
-1264 DTTLTSNG
+1264 
-1272 IFRTDADGKITI
+1272 
-1284 SNLRPGNYIITEI
+1284 
-1297 KAPDGYLI
+1297 
-1305 DDPTRNVTVTAG
+1305 
-1317 DTQTIVFKNHSTCS
+1317 STCS

-1484 VRPGS
+1484 VRPGN

-1919 NNNVMRWTVSGV
+1919 NNNIMRWTVSGV

-2062 QSIARWTTSV
+2062 QSIARWTTSI

>member
-27 AFAASSEN
+27 AFAAPSGS
-35 MPSEITLKK
+35 MPSEITLQK

-51 DGSKTYNSPSFDKP
+51 DGSKTYNSPSFGEP

-71 NMNVGGKTKVG
+71 NMNVGGETKIG

-122 DAKYMTDAYK
+122 DTKYQTDAYK
-132 AKFGSQLWTDQNMIR
+132 EKWGGELWTDPNLIR

-166 IPSDAEGQRVAIAK
+166 IPSDAEGQKVAIAK

-208 EKGCKV
+208 QKGEKV
-214 IDNPDCWPDVD
+214 LDNTDCWPDVD

-256 TPRGEPTI
+256 TPKEPTSEE
-264 DDYQIVVKKVDSSN
+264 YQIVVKKVDSSN
-278 PTKGLPGATFS
+278 PTKGLAGAEFS
-289 LTMVGS
+289 LEMVGS
-295 DDPSFPMTGVTGQ
+295 DDPKFPMTGVTGQ
-308 DGTYT
+308 NGTYT
-313 FKPLKA
+313 FRGLKA

-327 EAPEGYQIDNPGPY
+327 TAPDGYQIDNPGPY
-341 TVTLPMN
+341 TVTLPTN
-348 GQKTVTVTATD
+348 GQKTVTVTALD
-359 TPITTSSGSIRKV
+359 TPITLASGSIRKV
-372 DKDIPTMGLAGA
+372 DKDRPTMGLAGA

-392 NNFKYE
+392 NNFTYE
-398 GQTVAGGA
+398 GQTVEGGA

-418 SYIAEEIGAPEGYI
+418 SYVAEEIGAPEGYI

-443 WDKKS
+443 WDKKNE
-448 DVTLVFENDS
+448 VKLVFENDS

-715 GKTEV
+715 GVTNV

-855 DGTSGTGGTVIGEKV
+855 GGTSGTGGTVIGEKV

-937 NPTKVLAGAKFRV
+937 HPTKVLAGAKFRV

-982 TIIVTEVEAPAGY
+982 TIIVTEIEAPAGY

-1057 IHNNLTIESGT
+1057 IHNDLTIESGT

-1128 PSTCSLLIKK
+1128 P
-1138 VCSINTDKMLEGA
+1138 
-1151 VFDVRYADGS
+1151 
-1161 VVGDSNGVYETGADG
+1161 
-1176 TILITGLEANKAIIV
+1176 
-1191 TETKAPNGFAIDTKP
+1191 
-1206 QTVTTIAGK
+1206 
-1215 VVQLTFAN
+1215 
-1223 APYGKLVIEK
+1223 
-1233 RDAETNN
+1233 
-1240 LLPGAEF
+1240 
-1247 RVTTAAGCE
+1247 
-1256 VGQNGVIG
+1256 
-1264 DTTLTSNG
+1264 
-1272 IFRTDADGKITI
+1272 
-1284 SNLRPGNYIITEI
+1284 
-1297 KAPDGYLI
+1297 
-1305 DDPTRNVTVTAG
+1305 
-1317 DTQTIVFKNHSTCS
+1317 STCS

-1484 VRPGS
+1484 VRPGN

-1641 LEGAKIEVAKLN
+1641 LEGAKIEVAKMN

-1717 MLIHKIDSVTK
+1717 MLIHKIDSVTR

>member
-27 AFAASSEN
+27 AFAAPSGS
-35 MPSEITLKK
+35 MPSEITLQK

-51 DGSKTYNSPSFDKP
+51 DGSKTYNSPSFGEP

-71 NMNVGGKTKVG
+71 NMNVGGETKIG

-122 DAKYMTDAYK
+122 DAKYQTDAYK
-132 AKFGSQLWTDQNMIR
+132 EKWGGELWTDQNLIR

-166 IPSDAEGQRVAIAK
+166 IPSDAEGQKVAIAK

-208 EKGCKV
+208 QKGEKV
-214 IDNPDCWPDVD
+214 LDNTDCWPDVD

-256 TPRGEPTI
+256 TPKPPTAE
-264 DDYQIVVKKVDSSN
+264 DYQIVVKKVDSSN
-278 PTKGLPGATFS
+278 PTKGLAGAAFS
-289 LTMVGS
+289 LEMVGS
-295 DDPSFPMTGVTGQ
+295 DDPMFPMTGVTGQ

-313 FKPLKA
+313 FKKLKA

-327 EAPEGYQIDNPGPY
+327 KAPDGYQIDNPGPY
-341 TVTLPMN
+341 TVTLPTN
-348 GQKTVTVTATD
+348 GQKTVTVTALD
-359 TPITTSSGSIRKV
+359 TPITLASGSIRKV
-372 DKDIPTMGLAGA
+372 DKDRPTMGLAGA

-392 NNFKYE
+392 NNFTYE
-398 GQTVAGGA
+398 GQTVEGGA

-418 SYIAEEIGAPEGYI
+418 SYVAEEIGAPEGYI

-443 WDKKS
+443 WDKKNE
-448 DVTLVFENDS
+448 VKLVFENDS

-555 IVKIDSVTKEPV
+555 IVKINSVTKEPV

-715 GKTEV
+715 GVTNV

-765 TYESL
+765 TDESL

-779 IIHLDHLKEGW
+779 IIHLNHLKEGW
-790 YRFTEVEAPEGYQLD
+790 YRFTEVEAPAGYQLD

-855 DGTSGTGGTVIGEKV
+855 GGTSGTGGTVIGEKV
-870 TDQNGVCSWTGLKAG
+870 TDQNGVCSWTSLKAG

-937 NPTKVLAGAKFRV
+937 HPTKVLAGAKFRV

-982 TIIVTEVEAPAGY
+982 TIIVTEIEAPAGY

-1057 IHNNLTIESGT
+1057 IHNDLTIESGT

-1128 PSTCSLLIKK
+1128 P
-1138 VCSINTDKMLEGA
+1138 
-1151 VFDVRYADGS
+1151 
-1161 VVGDSNGVYETGADG
+1161 
-1176 TILITGLEANKAIIV
+1176 
-1191 TETKAPNGFAIDTKP
+1191 
-1206 QTVTTIAGK
+1206 
-1215 VVQLTFAN
+1215 
-1223 APYGKLVIEK
+1223 
-1233 RDAETNN
+1233 
-1240 LLPGAEF
+1240 
-1247 RVTTAAGCE
+1247 
-1256 VGQNGVIG
+1256 
-1264 DTTLTSNG
+1264 
-1272 IFRTDADGKITI
+1272 
-1284 SNLRPGNYIITEI
+1284 
-1297 KAPDGYLI
+1297 
-1305 DDPTRNVTVTAG
+1305 
-1317 DTQTIVFKNHSTCS
+1317 STCS

-1484 VRPGS
+1484 VRPGN

-1641 LEGAKIEVAKLN
+1641 LEGAKIEVAKMN

-1717 MLIHKIDSVTK
+1717 MLIHKIDSVTR

>member
-27 AFAASSEN
+27 AFAASSES

-51 DGSKTYNSPSFDKP
+51 DGSKTYNSPSFGEP

-71 NMNVGGKTKVG
+71 NMNVGGETKVG

-104 PVTNSF
+104 TVTNSF

-122 DAKYMTDAYK
+122 DAKYQTDAYK
-132 AKFGSQLWTDQNMIR
+132 EKWGGALWTDQNMIR

-166 IPSDAEGQRVAIAK
+166 IPSDAEGQKVAIAK

-208 EKGCKV
+208 QKGEKV
-214 IDNPDCWPDVD
+214 LDNTDCWPDVD

-256 TPRGEPTI
+256 TPKEPTSEK
-264 DDYQIVVKKVDSSN
+264 YQIVVKKVDSSN
-278 PTKGLPGATFS
+278 PTKGLAGAEFS
-289 LTMVGS
+289 LEMVGS
-295 DDPSFPMTGVTGQ
+295 DDPKFPMTGVTGQ
-308 DGTYT
+308 NGTLT
-313 FKPLKA
+313 FTNLKA

-327 EAPEGYQIDNPGPY
+327 KAPEDYQIDNPGPY
-341 TVTLPMN
+341 TVTLPTN
-348 GQKTVTVTATD
+348 GQKTVTVTALD
-359 TPITTSSGSIRKV
+359 TPITLASGSIRKV
-372 DKDIPTMGLAGA
+372 DKDRPTMGLAGA

-392 NNFKYE
+392 NNFTYE
-398 GQTVAGGA
+398 GQTVEGGA

-418 SYIAEEIGAPEGYI
+418 SYVAEEIGAPEGYI

-443 WDKKS
+443 WDKKNE
-448 DVTLVFENDS
+448 VKLVFENDS

-555 IVKIDSVTKEPV
+555 IVKIDSVTKKPV

-855 DGTSGTGGTVIGEKV
+855 GGTSGTGGTVIGEKV

-937 NPTKVLAGAKFRV
+937 HPTKVLAGAKFRV

-968 ENGQITIAGLEPEK
+968 ENGQITIAGLEPKK
-982 TIIVTEVEAPAGY
+982 TIIVTEIEAPAGY

-1128 PSTCSLLIKK
+1128 P
-1138 VCSINTDKMLEGA
+1138 
-1151 VFDVRYADGS
+1151 
-1161 VVGDSNGVYETGADG
+1161 
-1176 TILITGLEANKAIIV
+1176 
-1191 TETKAPNGFAIDTKP
+1191 
-1206 QTVTTIAGK
+1206 
-1215 VVQLTFAN
+1215 
-1223 APYGKLVIEK
+1223 
-1233 RDAETNN
+1233 
-1240 LLPGAEF
+1240 
-1247 RVTTAAGCE
+1247 
-1256 VGQNGVIG
+1256 
-1264 DTTLTSNG
+1264 
-1272 IFRTDADGKITI
+1272 
-1284 SNLRPGNYIITEI
+1284 
-1297 KAPDGYLI
+1297 
-1305 DDPTRNVTVTAG
+1305 
-1317 DTQTIVFKNHSTCS
+1317 STCS

-1489 YVITEIKAPDGYL
+1489 YIITEIKAPDGYL

-1641 LEGAKIEVAKLN
+1641 LEGAKIEVAKMN

-1717 MLIHKIDSVTK
+1717 MLIHKIDSVTR

>member
-27 AFAASSEN
+27 AFAAPSGS
-35 MPSEITLKK
+35 MPSEITLQK

-51 DGSKTYNSPSFDKP
+51 DGSKTYNSPSFGEP

-71 NMNVGGKTKVG
+71 NMNVGGKTNVG

-122 DAKYMTDAYK
+122 DAKYQTDAYK
-132 AKFGSQLWTDQNMIR
+132 EKWGGELWTDQNLIR

-166 IPSDAEGQRVAIAK
+166 IPSDAEGQKVAIAK

-208 EKGCKV
+208 QKGEKV
-214 IDNPDCWPDVD
+214 LDNTDCWPDVD

-256 TPRGEPTI
+256 TPSIPTAES
-264 DDYQIVVKKVDSSN
+264 YQIVVKKVDSSN
-278 PTKGLPGATFS
+278 PTKGLSGATFS

-295 DDPSFPMTGVTGQ
+295 TKTLTGVTGQ

-313 FKPLKA
+313 FKNLKA

-341 TVTLPMN
+341 AVTLPTN
-348 GQKTVTVTATD
+348 GQNTVTVTALD
-359 TPITTSSGSIRKV
+359 TPITLASGSIRKV
-372 DKDIPTMGLAGA
+372 DKDRPTMGLAGA

-392 NNFKYE
+392 NNFTYE
-398 GQTVAGGA
+398 GQTVEGGA

-418 SYIAEEIGAPEGYI
+418 SYVAEEIGAPEGYI

-443 WDKKS
+443 WDKKNE
-448 DVTLVFENDS
+448 VKLVFENDS

-715 GKTEV
+715 GVTNV

-737 DSIVGGGVE
+737 DSIVGGGVKD
-746 GAKFEI
+746 AKFEI

-790 YRFTEVEAPEGYQLD
+790 YRFTEVEAPAGYQLD

-811 IYLKGDDNAELTFKD
+811 IYLKGDDNATLTFKD

-855 DGTSGTGGTVIGEKV
+855 GGTSGTGGTVIGEKV
-870 TDQNGVCSWTGLKAG
+870 TDQNGVCSWTSLKAG

-937 NPTKVLAGAKFRV
+937 HPTKVLAGAKFRV

-982 TIIVTEVEAPAGY
+982 TIIVTEIEAPAGY

-1033 GKLLPGAEFIIRKSD
+1033 GKLLSGAEFIIRKSD

-1057 IHNNLTIESGT
+1057 IHNDLTIESGT

-1128 PSTCSLLIKK
+1128 P
-1138 VCSINTDKMLEGA
+1138 
-1151 VFDVRYADGS
+1151 
-1161 VVGDSNGVYETGADG
+1161 
-1176 TILITGLEANKAIIV
+1176 
-1191 TETKAPNGFAIDTKP
+1191 
-1206 QTVTTIAGK
+1206 
-1215 VVQLTFAN
+1215 
-1223 APYGKLVIEK
+1223 
-1233 RDAETNN
+1233 
-1240 LLPGAEF
+1240 
-1247 RVTTAAGCE
+1247 
-1256 VGQNGVIG
+1256 
-1264 DTTLTSNG
+1264 
-1272 IFRTDADGKITI
+1272 
-1284 SNLRPGNYIITEI
+1284 
-1297 KAPDGYLI
+1297 
-1305 DDPTRNVTVTAG
+1305 
-1317 DTQTIVFKNHSTCS
+1317 STCS

-1484 VRPGS
+1484 VRPGN
-1489 YVITEIKAPDGYL
+1489 YIITEIKAPDGYL

-1641 LEGAKIEVAKLN
+1641 LEGAKIEVAKMN

-1717 MLIHKIDSVTK
+1717 MLIHKIDSVTR

-1761 TLEDG
+1761 TLEDS

-1803 SELGQIQVI
+1803 SELGQIQAI

>member
-855 DGTSGTGGTVIGEKV
+855 GGTSGTGGTVIGEKV

-1057 IHNNLTIESGT
+1057 IHNDLTIESGT

-1091 NYTIT
+1091 HYTIT

-1128 PSTCSLLIKK
+1128 P
-1138 VCSINTDKMLEGA
+1138 
-1151 VFDVRYADGS
+1151 
-1161 VVGDSNGVYETGADG
+1161 
-1176 TILITGLEANKAIIV
+1176 
-1191 TETKAPNGFAIDTKP
+1191 
-1206 QTVTTIAGK
+1206 
-1215 VVQLTFAN
+1215 
-1223 APYGKLVIEK
+1223 
-1233 RDAETNN
+1233 
-1240 LLPGAEF
+1240 
-1247 RVTTAAGCE
+1247 
-1256 VGQNGVIG
+1256 
-1264 DTTLTSNG
+1264 
-1272 IFRTDADGKITI
+1272 
-1284 SNLRPGNYIITEI
+1284 
-1297 KAPDGYLI
+1297 
-1305 DDPTRNVTVTAG
+1305 
-1317 DTQTIVFKNHSTCS
+1317 STCS

-1484 VRPGS
+1484 VRPGN
-1489 YVITEIKAPDGYL
+1489 YIITEIKAPDGYL

-1641 LEGAKIEVAKLN
+1641 LEGAKIEVAKMN

-1717 MLIHKIDSVTK
+1717 MLIHKIDSVTR

>member
-27 AFAASSEN
+27 AFAAPSGS
-35 MPSEITLKK
+35 MPSEITLQK

-51 DGSKTYNSPSFDKP
+51 DGSKTYNSPSFGEP

-71 NMNVGGKTKVG
+71 NMNVGGETKIG

-122 DAKYMTDAYK
+122 DTKYQTDAYK
-132 AKFGSQLWTDQNMIR
+132 EKWGGELWTDPNLIR

-160 LGQGAA
+160 LGQGTA
-166 IPSDAEGQRVAIAK
+166 IPSDAEGQKVAIAK

-208 EKGCKV
+208 QKGEKV
-214 IDNPDCWPDVD
+214 LDNTDCWPDVD

-240 GKKHYTND
+240 GKKHYTNE

-256 TPRGEPTI
+256 TPKEPTSEE
-264 DDYQIVVKKVDSSN
+264 YQIVVKKVDSSN
-278 PTKGLPGATFS
+278 PTKGLAGAEFS
-289 LTMVGS
+289 LEMVGS
-295 DDPSFPMTGVTGQ
+295 DDPKFPMTGVTRQ
-308 DGTYT
+308 NGTYT
-313 FKPLKA
+313 FRGLKA

-327 EAPEGYQIDNPGPY
+327 TAPDGYQIDNPGPY
-341 TVTLPMN
+341 TVTLPTN
-348 GQKTVTVTATD
+348 GQKTVTVTALD
-359 TPITTSSGSIRKV
+359 TPITLASGSIRKV
-372 DKDIPTMGLAGA
+372 DKDRPTMGLAGA

-392 NNFKYE
+392 NNFTYE
-398 GQTVAGGA
+398 GQTVEGGA

-418 SYIAEEIGAPEGYI
+418 SYVAEEIGAPEGYI

-443 WDKKS
+443 WDKKNE
-448 DVTLVFENDS
+448 VKLVFENDS

-715 GKTEV
+715 GVTNV

-790 YRFTEVEAPEGYQLD
+790 YRFTEVEAPAGYQLD

-855 DGTSGTGGTVIGEKV
+855 GGTSGTGGTAIGEKV

-968 ENGQITIAGLEPEK
+968 ENGQITIAGLEPKK
-982 TIIVTEVEAPAGY
+982 TIIVTEIEAPAGY

-1057 IHNNLTIESGT
+1057 IHNDLTIESGT

-1128 PSTCSLLIKK
+1128 P
-1138 VCSINTDKMLEGA
+1138 
-1151 VFDVRYADGS
+1151 
-1161 VVGDSNGVYETGADG
+1161 
-1176 TILITGLEANKAIIV
+1176 
-1191 TETKAPNGFAIDTKP
+1191 
-1206 QTVTTIAGK
+1206 
-1215 VVQLTFAN
+1215 
-1223 APYGKLVIEK
+1223 
-1233 RDAETNN
+1233 
-1240 LLPGAEF
+1240 
-1247 RVTTAAGCE
+1247 
-1256 VGQNGVIG
+1256 
-1264 DTTLTSNG
+1264 
-1272 IFRTDADGKITI
+1272 
-1284 SNLRPGNYIITEI
+1284 
-1297 KAPDGYLI
+1297 
-1305 DDPTRNVTVTAG
+1305 
-1317 DTQTIVFKNHSTCS
+1317 STCS

-1484 VRPGS
+1484 VRPGN

-1641 LEGAKIEVAKLN
+1641 LEGAKIEVAKMN

-1919 NNNVMRWTVSGV
+1919 NNNIMRWTVSGV

-1951 AVRLTRLVTGTYSTT
+1951 AVRLTRLVTGTYSTM

-2062 QSIARWTTSV
+2062 QSIARWTTSI

-2086 PKLPRTG
+2086 PTLPRTG

>member
-27 AFAASSEN
+27 AFAAPSGS
-35 MPSEITLKK
+35 MPSEITLQK

-51 DGSKTYNSPSFDKP
+51 DGSKTYNSPSFGEP

-71 NMNVGGKTKVG
+71 NMNVGGETKIG

-122 DAKYMTDAYK
+122 DTKYQTDAYK
-132 AKFGSQLWTDQNMIR
+132 EKWGGELWTDPNLIR

-166 IPSDAEGQRVAIAK
+166 IPSDAEGQKVAIAK

-208 EKGCKV
+208 QKGEKV
-214 IDNPDCWPDVD
+214 LDNTDCWPDVD

-240 GKKHYTND
+240 GKKHYTNE

-256 TPRGEPTI
+256 TPKEPTSEE
-264 DDYQIVVKKVDSSN
+264 YQIVVKKVDSSN
-278 PTKGLPGATFS
+278 PTKGLAGAEFS
-289 LTMVGS
+289 LEMVGS
-295 DDPSFPMTGVTGQ
+295 DDPKFPMTGVTGQ
-308 DGTYT
+308 NGTYT
-313 FKPLKA
+313 FRGLKA

-327 EAPEGYQIDNPGPY
+327 AAPDGYQIDNPGPY
-341 TVTLPMN
+341 TVTLPTN
-348 GQKTVTVTATD
+348 GQKTVTVTALD
-359 TPITTSSGSIRKV
+359 TPITLASGSIRKV
-372 DKDIPTMGLAGA
+372 DKDRPTMGLAGA

-392 NNFKYE
+392 NNFTYE
-398 GQTVAGGA
+398 GQTVEGGA

-418 SYIAEEIGAPEGYI
+418 SYVAEEIGAPEGYI

-443 WDKKS
+443 WDKKNE
-448 DVTLVFENDS
+448 VKLVFENDS

-715 GKTEV
+715 GVTNV

-790 YRFTEVEAPEGYQLD
+790 YRFTEVEAPAGYQLD

-855 DGTSGTGGTVIGEKV
+855 GGTSGTGGTAIGEKV
-870 TDQNGVCSWTGLKAG
+870 TDQNGVCSWTSLKAG

-937 NPTKVLAGAKFRV
+937 HPTKVLAGAKFRV

-968 ENGQITIAGLEPEK
+968 ENGQITIAGLEPKK
-982 TIIVTEVEAPAGY
+982 TIIVTEIEAPAGY

-1057 IHNNLTIESGT
+1057 IHNDLTIESGT

-1091 NYTIT
+1091 HYTIT

-1128 PSTCSLLIKK
+1128 P
-1138 VCSINTDKMLEGA
+1138 
-1151 VFDVRYADGS
+1151 
-1161 VVGDSNGVYETGADG
+1161 
-1176 TILITGLEANKAIIV
+1176 
-1191 TETKAPNGFAIDTKP
+1191 
-1206 QTVTTIAGK
+1206 
-1215 VVQLTFAN
+1215 
-1223 APYGKLVIEK
+1223 
-1233 RDAETNN
+1233 
-1240 LLPGAEF
+1240 
-1247 RVTTAAGCE
+1247 
-1256 VGQNGVIG
+1256 
-1264 DTTLTSNG
+1264 
-1272 IFRTDADGKITI
+1272 
-1284 SNLRPGNYIITEI
+1284 
-1297 KAPDGYLI
+1297 
-1305 DDPTRNVTVTAG
+1305 
-1317 DTQTIVFKNHSTCS
+1317 STCS

-1484 VRPGS
+1484 VRPGN

-1641 LEGAKIEVAKLN
+1641 LEGAKIEVAKMN

-1717 MLIHKIDSVTK
+1717 MLIHKIDSVTR

>member
-10 LSLFLTAICVI
+10 LSLFLTAICVV
-21 GLIPTS
+21 GLIPTN
-27 AFAASSEN
+27 AFAASSGST
-35 MPSEITLKK
+35 PSEITLKK

-71 NMNVGGKTKVG
+71 NMNVGGATKVG

-122 DAKYMTDAYK
+122 DTKYQTDAYK
-132 AKFGSQLWTDQNMIR
+132 EKWGGELWTDPNLIR

-166 IPSDAEGQRVAIAK
+166 IPSDAEGQKVAIAK

-208 EKGCKV
+208 QKGEKV
-214 IDNPDCWPDVD
+214 LDNTDCWPDVD

-256 TPRGEPTI
+256 TPSIPTAES
-264 DDYQIVVKKVDSSN
+264 YQIVVKKVDSSN
-278 PTKGLPGATFS
+278 PTKGLSGATFS

-295 DDPSFPMTGVTGQ
+295 TKTLTGVTGQ

-313 FKPLKA
+313 FKNLKA

-341 TVTLPMN
+341 AVTLPTN

-359 TPITTSSGSIRKV
+359 TPITIASGSIRKV
-372 DKDIPTMGLAGA
+372 DKDRPTMGLAGA

-392 NNFKYE
+392 NNFTYE
-398 GQTVAGGA
+398 GQTVEGGA

-418 SYIAEEIGAPEGYI
+418 SYVAEEIGAPEGYI

-443 WDKKS
+443 WDKKNE
-448 DVTLVFENDS
+448 VKLVFENDS

-715 GKTEV
+715 GVTNV

-790 YRFTEVEAPEGYQLD
+790 YRFTEVEAPAGYQLD

-855 DGTSGTGGTVIGEKV
+855 GGTSGTGGTAIGEKV

-968 ENGQITIAGLEPEK
+968 ENGQITIAGLEPKK
-982 TIIVTEVEAPAGY
+982 TIIVTEIEAPAGY

-1057 IHNNLTIESGT
+1057 IHNDLTIESGT

-1128 PSTCSLLIKK
+1128 P
-1138 VCSINTDKMLEGA
+1138 
-1151 VFDVRYADGS
+1151 
-1161 VVGDSNGVYETGADG
+1161 
-1176 TILITGLEANKAIIV
+1176 
-1191 TETKAPNGFAIDTKP
+1191 
-1206 QTVTTIAGK
+1206 
-1215 VVQLTFAN
+1215 
-1223 APYGKLVIEK
+1223 
-1233 RDAETNN
+1233 
-1240 LLPGAEF
+1240 
-1247 RVTTAAGCE
+1247 
-1256 VGQNGVIG
+1256 
-1264 DTTLTSNG
+1264 
-1272 IFRTDADGKITI
+1272 
-1284 SNLRPGNYIITEI
+1284 
-1297 KAPDGYLI
+1297 
-1305 DDPTRNVTVTAG
+1305 
-1317 DTQTIVFKNHSTCS
+1317 STCS

-1484 VRPGS
+1484 VRPGN

-1641 LEGAKIEVAKLN
+1641 LEGAKIEVAKMN

-1717 MLIHKIDSVTK
+1717 MLIHKIDSVTR

>member
-1 MRTKIGTRL
+1 MRQKIGTRL

-27 AFAASSEN
+27 AFAAPSGS
-35 MPSEITLKK
+35 MPSEITLQK

-51 DGSKTYNSPSFDKP
+51 DGSKTYNSPSFGEP

-71 NMNVGGKTKVG
+71 NMNVGGKTKIG

-122 DAKYMTDAYK
+122 DAKYQTDAYK
-132 AKFGSQLWTDQNMIR
+132 EKWGGELWTDQNLIR

-166 IPSDAEGQRVAIAK
+166 IPSDAEGQKVAIAK

-208 EKGCKV
+208 QKGEKV
-214 IDNPDCWPDVD
+214 LDNTDCWPDVD

-256 TPRGEPTI
+256 TPSIPTAES
-264 DDYQIVVKKVDSSN
+264 YQIVVKKVDSSN
-278 PTKGLPGATFS
+278 PTKGLSGATFS

-295 DDPSFPMTGVTGQ
+295 TKTLTGVTGQ

-313 FKPLKA
+313 FKNLKA

-327 EAPEGYQIDNPGPY
+327 KAPDGYQIDNPGPY
-341 TVTLPMN
+341 TVTLPTN
-348 GQKTVTVTATD
+348 GQKTVTVTALD
-359 TPITTSSGSIRKV
+359 TPITLASGSIRKV
-372 DKDIPTMGLAGA
+372 DKDRPTMGLAGA

-392 NNFKYE
+392 NNFTYE
-398 GQTVAGGA
+398 GQTVEGGA

-418 SYIAEEIGAPEGYI
+418 SYVAEEIGAPEGYI

-443 WDKKS
+443 WDKKNE
-448 DVTLVFENDS
+448 VKLVFENDS

-581 HETLTTDGAGRI
+581 HEALTTDGAGRI

-684 NLEPGIYVAVETD
+684 NLDPGIYVAVETD

-715 GKTEV
+715 GVTNV

-790 YRFTEVEAPEGYQLD
+790 YRFKEVEAPAGYQLD

-855 DGTSGTGGTVIGEKV
+855 GGTSGTGGTVIGEKV

-968 ENGQITIAGLEPEK
+968 ENGQITIAGLEPKK
-982 TIIVTEVEAPAGY
+982 TIIVTEIEAPAGY

-1057 IHNNLTIESGT
+1057 IHNDLTIESGT

-1128 PSTCSLLIKK
+1128 P
-1138 VCSINTDKMLEGA
+1138 
-1151 VFDVRYADGS
+1151 
-1161 VVGDSNGVYETGADG
+1161 
-1176 TILITGLEANKAIIV
+1176 
-1191 TETKAPNGFAIDTKP
+1191 
-1206 QTVTTIAGK
+1206 
-1215 VVQLTFAN
+1215 
-1223 APYGKLVIEK
+1223 
-1233 RDAETNN
+1233 
-1240 LLPGAEF
+1240 
-1247 RVTTAAGCE
+1247 
-1256 VGQNGVIG
+1256 
-1264 DTTLTSNG
+1264 
-1272 IFRTDADGKITI
+1272 
-1284 SNLRPGNYIITEI
+1284 
-1297 KAPDGYLI
+1297 
-1305 DDPTRNVTVTAG
+1305 
-1317 DTQTIVFKNHSTCS
+1317 STCS

-1489 YVITEIKAPDGYL
+1489 YIITEIKAPDGYL

-1641 LEGAKIEVAKLN
+1641 LEGAKIEVAKMN

-1717 MLIHKIDSVTK
+1717 MLIHKIDSVTR

>member
-1 MRTKIGTRL
+1 MRQKIGTRL

-27 AFAASSEN
+27 AFAAPSGS
-35 MPSEITLKK
+35 MPSEITLQK

-51 DGSKTYNSPSFDKP
+51 DGSKTYNSPSFGEP

-71 NMNVGGKTKVG
+71 NMNVGGKTNVG

-122 DAKYMTDAYK
+122 DAKYQTDAYK
-132 AKFGSQLWTDQNMIR
+132 EKWGGELWTDQNLIR

-166 IPSDAEGQRVAIAK
+166 IPSDAEGQKVAIAK

-208 EKGCKV
+208 QKGEKV
-214 IDNPDCWPDVD
+214 LDNTDCWPDVD

-256 TPRGEPTI
+256 TPSIPTLGN
-264 DDYQIVVKKVDSSN
+264 YQITVKKVDSSN
-278 PTKGLPGATFS
+278 PTKGLAGAEFS
-289 LTMVGS
+289 LEMVGS
-295 DDPSFPMTGVTGQ
+295 DDPKFPMTGVTGQ
-308 DGTYT
+308 GGTLT
-313 FKPLKA
+313 FKDLKA

-327 EAPEGYQIDNPGPY
+327 KAPEDYQIDNPGPY
-341 TVTLPMN
+341 TVTLPTN
-348 GQKTVTVTATD
+348 GQNTVTVTATD
-359 TPITTSSGSIRKV
+359 TPITLASGSIRKV
-372 DKDIPTMGLAGA
+372 DKDRPTMGLAGA

-392 NNFKYE
+392 NNFTYE
-398 GQTVAGGA
+398 GQTVEGGA

-418 SYIAEEIGAPEGYI
+418 SYVAEEIGAPEGYI

-443 WDKKS
+443 WDKKNE
-448 DVTLVFENDS
+448 VKLVFENDS

-555 IVKIDSVTKEPV
+555 IVKIDSVTKKPV

-715 GKTEV
+715 GVTNV

-790 YRFTEVEAPEGYQLD
+790 YRFTEVEAPAGYQLD

-855 DGTSGTGGTVIGEKV
+855 GGTSGTGGTVIGEKV

-982 TIIVTEVEAPAGY
+982 TIIVTEIEAPAGY

-1057 IHNNLTIESGT
+1057 IHNDLTIESGT

-1128 PSTCSLLIKK
+1128 P
-1138 VCSINTDKMLEGA
+1138 
-1151 VFDVRYADGS
+1151 
-1161 VVGDSNGVYETGADG
+1161 
-1176 TILITGLEANKAIIV
+1176 
-1191 TETKAPNGFAIDTKP
+1191 
-1206 QTVTTIAGK
+1206 
-1215 VVQLTFAN
+1215 
-1223 APYGKLVIEK
+1223 
-1233 RDAETNN
+1233 
-1240 LLPGAEF
+1240 
-1247 RVTTAAGCE
+1247 
-1256 VGQNGVIG
+1256 
-1264 DTTLTSNG
+1264 
-1272 IFRTDADGKITI
+1272 
-1284 SNLRPGNYIITEI
+1284 
-1297 KAPDGYLI
+1297 
-1305 DDPTRNVTVTAG
+1305 
-1317 DTQTIVFKNHSTCS
+1317 STCS

-1484 VRPGS
+1484 VRPGN
-1489 YVITEIKAPDGYL
+1489 YIITEIKAPDGYL

-1641 LEGAKIEVAKLN
+1641 LEGAKIEVAKMN

-1717 MLIHKIDSVTK
+1717 MLIHKIDSVTR

>member
-855 DGTSGTGGTVIGEKV
+855 GGTSGTGGTVIGEKV

-1272 IFRTDADGKITI
+1272 IF
-1284 SNLRPGNYIITEI
+1284 
-1297 KAPDGYLI
+1297 
-1305 DDPTRNVTVTAG
+1305 
-1317 DTQTIVFKNHSTCS
+1317 
-1331 LLIKKVCTENPD
+1331 
-1343 KMLEGAVFDV
+1343 
-1353 RYADGTVVGDSNGV
+1353 
-1367 FTTGADGTILITG
+1367 
-1380 LEANKAI
+1380 
-1387 VVTETKAPDGF
+1387 
-1398 AIDTTPQTI
+1398 
-1407 TTQAGKVVQLTF
+1407 
-1419 ANAPYGKI
+1419 
-1427 IIEKRDSKTNEL
+1427 
-1439 LPGAEFR
+1439 
-1446 VTTAAGCE
+1446 
-1454 VGQNGVIGDTN
+1454 
-1465 LTSNGI
+1465 
-1471 FTTGADGKITITN
+1471 TTGADGKITITN
-1484 VRPGS
+1484 VRPGN

-1641 LEGAKIEVAKLN
+1641 LEGAKIEVAKMN

-1717 MLIHKIDSVTK
+1717 MLIHKIDSVTR

-1919 NNNVMRWTVSGV
+1919 NNNIMRWTVSGV

-2062 QSIARWTTSV
+2062 QSIARWTTSI

-2086 PKLPRTG
+2086 PTLPRTG

>member
-1 MRTKIGTRL
+1 MRQKIGTRL

-27 AFAASSEN
+27 AFAAPSGS
-35 MPSEITLKK
+35 MPSEITLQK

-51 DGSKTYNSPSFDKP
+51 DGSKTYNSPSFDEP

-122 DAKYMTDAYK
+122 DAKYQTDAYK
-132 AKFGSQLWTDQNMIR
+132 EKWGGELWTDQNLIR

-166 IPSDAEGQRVAIAK
+166 IPSDAEGQKAAIAK

-208 EKGCKV
+208 QKGEKV
-214 IDNPDCWPDVD
+214 LDNTDCWPDVD

-256 TPRGEPTI
+256 TPSIPTAES
-264 DDYQIVVKKVDSSN
+264 YQIVVKKVDSSN
-278 PTKGLPGATFS
+278 PTKGLSGATFS

-295 DDPSFPMTGVTGQ
+295 TKTLTGVTGQ

-313 FKPLKA
+313 FKNLKA

-327 EAPEGYQIDNPGPY
+327 DAPEGYQIDNPGPY
-341 TVTLPMN
+341 AVTLPTN
-348 GQKTVTVTATD
+348 GQKTVTVTALD
-359 TPITTSSGSIRKV
+359 TPITLASGSIRKV
-372 DKDIPTMGLAGA
+372 DKDRPTMGLAGA

-392 NNFKYE
+392 NNFTYE
-398 GQTVAGGA
+398 GQTVEGGA

-418 SYIAEEIGAPEGYI
+418 SYVAEEIGAPEGYI

-443 WDKKS
+443 WDKKNE
-448 DVTLVFENDS
+448 VKLVFENDS

-601 SYEVKETAVPKGYN
+601 SYEVKETAVPQGYN

-662 SKKGGQSLGHFTT
+662 SKKGGKSLGHFTT

-715 GKTEV
+715 GVTNV

-737 DSIVGGGVE
+737 DSIVGGGVKD
-746 GAKFEI
+746 AKFEI

-790 YRFTEVEAPEGYQLD
+790 YRFTEVEAPAGYQLD

-855 DGTSGTGGTVIGEKV
+855 GGTSGTGGTVIGEKV
-870 TDQNGVCSWTGLKAG
+870 TDQNGVCSWTSLKAG

-937 NPTKVLAGAKFRV
+937 HPTKVLAGAKFRV

-968 ENGQITIAGLEPEK
+968 ENGQITIAGLEPKK
-982 TIIVTEVEAPAGY
+982 TIIVTEIEAPAGY

-1057 IHNNLTIESGT
+1057 IHNDLTIESGT

-1091 NYTIT
+1091 HYTIT

-1128 PSTCSLLIKK
+1128 P
-1138 VCSINTDKMLEGA
+1138 
-1151 VFDVRYADGS
+1151 
-1161 VVGDSNGVYETGADG
+1161 
-1176 TILITGLEANKAIIV
+1176 
-1191 TETKAPNGFAIDTKP
+1191 
-1206 QTVTTIAGK
+1206 
-1215 VVQLTFAN
+1215 
-1223 APYGKLVIEK
+1223 
-1233 RDAETNN
+1233 
-1240 LLPGAEF
+1240 
-1247 RVTTAAGCE
+1247 
-1256 VGQNGVIG
+1256 
-1264 DTTLTSNG
+1264 
-1272 IFRTDADGKITI
+1272 
-1284 SNLRPGNYIITEI
+1284 
-1297 KAPDGYLI
+1297 
-1305 DDPTRNVTVTAG
+1305 
-1317 DTQTIVFKNHSTCS
+1317 STCS

-1484 VRPGS
+1484 VRPGN

-1641 LEGAKIEVAKLN
+1641 LEGAKIEVAKMN

-1717 MLIHKIDSVTK
+1717 MLIHKIDSVTR

-2062 QSIARWTTSV
+2062 QSIARWTTSI

>member
-555 IVKIDSVTKEPV
+555 IVKINSVTKEPV

-715 GKTEV
+715 GVTNV

-790 YRFTEVEAPEGYQLD
+790 YRFTEVEAPAGYQLD

-855 DGTSGTGGTVIGEKV
+855 GGTSGTGGTVIGEKV

-982 TIIVTEVEAPAGY
+982 TIIVTEIEAPAGY

-1057 IHNNLTIESGT
+1057 IHNDLTIESGT

-1128 PSTCSLLIKK
+1128 P
-1138 VCSINTDKMLEGA
+1138 
-1151 VFDVRYADGS
+1151 
-1161 VVGDSNGVYETGADG
+1161 
-1176 TILITGLEANKAIIV
+1176 
-1191 TETKAPNGFAIDTKP
+1191 
-1206 QTVTTIAGK
+1206 
-1215 VVQLTFAN
+1215 
-1223 APYGKLVIEK
+1223 
-1233 RDAETNN
+1233 
-1240 LLPGAEF
+1240 
-1247 RVTTAAGCE
+1247 
-1256 VGQNGVIG
+1256 
-1264 DTTLTSNG
+1264 
-1272 IFRTDADGKITI
+1272 
-1284 SNLRPGNYIITEI
+1284 
-1297 KAPDGYLI
+1297 
-1305 DDPTRNVTVTAG
+1305 
-1317 DTQTIVFKNHSTCS
+1317 STCS

-1484 VRPGS
+1484 VRPGN

-1641 LEGAKIEVAKLN
+1641 LEGAKIEVAKMN

-1717 MLIHKIDSVTK
+1717 MLIHKIDSVTR

>member
-1 MRTKIGTRL
+1 MRQKIGTRL

-27 AFAASSEN
+27 AFAAPSGS
-35 MPSEITLKK
+35 MPSEITLQK

-51 DGSKTYNSPSFDKP
+51 DGSKTYNSPSFDEP

-122 DAKYMTDAYK
+122 DAKYQTDAYK
-132 AKFGSQLWTDQNMIR
+132 EKWGGELWTDQNLIR

-166 IPSDAEGQRVAIAK
+166 IPSDAEGQKAAIAK

-208 EKGCKV
+208 QKGEKV
-214 IDNPDCWPDVD
+214 LDNTDCWPDVD

-256 TPRGEPTI
+256 TPSIPTAES
-264 DDYQIVVKKVDSSN
+264 YQIVVKKVDSSN
-278 PTKGLPGATFS
+278 PTKGLSGATFS

-295 DDPSFPMTGVTGQ
+295 TKTLTGVTGQ

-313 FKPLKA
+313 FKNLKA

-341 TVTLPMN
+341 AVTLPTN
-348 GQKTVTVTATD
+348 GQKTVTVTALD
-359 TPITTSSGSIRKV
+359 TPITLASGSIRKV
-372 DKDIPTMGLAGA
+372 DKDRPTMGLAGA

-392 NNFKYE
+392 NNFTYE
-398 GQTVAGGA
+398 GQTVEGGA

-418 SYIAEEIGAPEGYI
+418 SYVAEEIGAPEGYI

-443 WDKKS
+443 WDKKNE
-448 DVTLVFENDS
+448 VKLVFENDS

-662 SKKGGQSLGHFTT
+662 SKKGGKSLGHFTT

-715 GKTEV
+715 GVTNV

-737 DSIVGGGVE
+737 DSIVGGGVKD
-746 GAKFEI
+746 AKFEI

-790 YRFTEVEAPEGYQLD
+790 YRFTEVEAPAGYQLD

-855 DGTSGTGGTVIGEKV
+855 GGTSGTGGTVIGEKV
-870 TDQNGVCSWTGLKAG
+870 TDQNGVCSWTSLKAG

-937 NPTKVLAGAKFRV
+937 HPTKVLAGAKFRV

-982 TIIVTEVEAPAGY
+982 TIIVTEIEAPAGY

-1033 GKLLPGAEFIIRKSD
+1033 GKLLSGAEFIIRKSD

-1057 IHNNLTIESGT
+1057 IHNDLTIESGT

-1128 PSTCSLLIKK
+1128 P
-1138 VCSINTDKMLEGA
+1138 
-1151 VFDVRYADGS
+1151 
-1161 VVGDSNGVYETGADG
+1161 
-1176 TILITGLEANKAIIV
+1176 
-1191 TETKAPNGFAIDTKP
+1191 
-1206 QTVTTIAGK
+1206 
-1215 VVQLTFAN
+1215 
-1223 APYGKLVIEK
+1223 
-1233 RDAETNN
+1233 
-1240 LLPGAEF
+1240 
-1247 RVTTAAGCE
+1247 
-1256 VGQNGVIG
+1256 
-1264 DTTLTSNG
+1264 
-1272 IFRTDADGKITI
+1272 
-1284 SNLRPGNYIITEI
+1284 
-1297 KAPDGYLI
+1297 
-1305 DDPTRNVTVTAG
+1305 
-1317 DTQTIVFKNHSTCS
+1317 STCS

-1484 VRPGS
+1484 VRPGN
-1489 YVITEIKAPDGYL
+1489 YIITEIKAPDGYL

-1641 LEGAKIEVAKLN
+1641 LEGAKIEVAKMN

-1717 MLIHKIDSVTK
+1717 MLIHKIDSVTR

>member
-295 DDPSFPMTGVTGQ
+295 DDPSFPMTGATGQ

-715 GKTEV
+715 GVTNV

-790 YRFTEVEAPEGYQLD
+790 YRFTEVEAPAGYQLD

-855 DGTSGTGGTVIGEKV
+855 GGTSGTGGTVIGEKV
-870 TDQNGVCSWTGLKAG
+870 TDQNGVCSWTSLKAG

-937 NPTKVLAGAKFRV
+937 HPTKVLAGAKFRV

-982 TIIVTEVEAPAGY
+982 TIIVTEIEAPAGY

-1057 IHNNLTIESGT
+1057 IHNDLTIESGT

-1128 PSTCSLLIKK
+1128 P
-1138 VCSINTDKMLEGA
+1138 
-1151 VFDVRYADGS
+1151 
-1161 VVGDSNGVYETGADG
+1161 
-1176 TILITGLEANKAIIV
+1176 
-1191 TETKAPNGFAIDTKP
+1191 
-1206 QTVTTIAGK
+1206 
-1215 VVQLTFAN
+1215 
-1223 APYGKLVIEK
+1223 
-1233 RDAETNN
+1233 
-1240 LLPGAEF
+1240 
-1247 RVTTAAGCE
+1247 
-1256 VGQNGVIG
+1256 
-1264 DTTLTSNG
+1264 
-1272 IFRTDADGKITI
+1272 
-1284 SNLRPGNYIITEI
+1284 
-1297 KAPDGYLI
+1297 
-1305 DDPTRNVTVTAG
+1305 
-1317 DTQTIVFKNHSTCS
+1317 STCS

-1489 YVITEIKAPDGYL
+1489 YIITEIKAPDGYL

-1641 LEGAKIEVAKLN
+1641 LEGAKIEVAKMN

-1717 MLIHKIDSVTK
+1717 MLIHKIDSVTR

>member
-1 MRTKIGTRL
+1 M
-10 LSLFLTAICVI
+10 LSLLLTAICVI

-27 AFAASSEN
+27 AFAAPSGS
-35 MPSEITLKK
+35 MPSEITLQK

-51 DGSKTYNSPSFDKP
+51 DGSKTYNSPSFGEP

-122 DAKYMTDAYK
+122 DAKYQTDAYK
-132 AKFGSQLWTDQNMIR
+132 EKWGGELWTDQNLIR

-160 LGQGAA
+160 LGQGTV
-166 IPSDAEGQRVAIAK
+166 IPSDAEGQKVAIAK

-208 EKGCKV
+208 QKGEKV
-214 IDNPDCWPDVD
+214 LDNTDCWPDVD

-256 TPRGEPTI
+256 TPSIPTAES
-264 DDYQIVVKKVDSSN
+264 YQIVVKKVDSSN
-278 PTKGLPGATFS
+278 PTKGLSGATFS

-295 DDPSFPMTGVTGQ
+295 TKTLTGVTGQ

-313 FKPLKA
+313 FKNLKA

-341 TVTLPMN
+341 AVTLPTN
-348 GQKTVTVTATD
+348 GQKTVTVTALD
-359 TPITTSSGSIRKV
+359 TPITLASGSIRKV
-372 DKDIPTMGLAGA
+372 DKDRPTMGLAGA

-392 NNFKYE
+392 NNFTYE
-398 GQTVAGGA
+398 GQTVEGGA

-418 SYIAEEIGAPEGYI
+418 SYVAEEIGAPEGYI

-443 WDKKS
+443 WDKKNE
-448 DVTLVFENDS
+448 VKLVFENDS

-715 GKTEV
+715 GVTNV

-790 YRFTEVEAPEGYQLD
+790 YRFTEVEAPAGYQLD

-855 DGTSGTGGTVIGEKV
+855 GGTSGTGGTVIGEKV

-937 NPTKVLAGAKFRV
+937 HPTKVLAGAKFRV

-982 TIIVTEVEAPAGY
+982 TIIVTEIEAPAGY

-1057 IHNNLTIESGT
+1057 IHNDLTIESGT

-1128 PSTCSLLIKK
+1128 P
-1138 VCSINTDKMLEGA
+1138 
-1151 VFDVRYADGS
+1151 
-1161 VVGDSNGVYETGADG
+1161 
-1176 TILITGLEANKAIIV
+1176 
-1191 TETKAPNGFAIDTKP
+1191 
-1206 QTVTTIAGK
+1206 
-1215 VVQLTFAN
+1215 
-1223 APYGKLVIEK
+1223 
-1233 RDAETNN
+1233 
-1240 LLPGAEF
+1240 
-1247 RVTTAAGCE
+1247 
-1256 VGQNGVIG
+1256 
-1264 DTTLTSNG
+1264 
-1272 IFRTDADGKITI
+1272 
-1284 SNLRPGNYIITEI
+1284 
-1297 KAPDGYLI
+1297 
-1305 DDPTRNVTVTAG
+1305 
-1317 DTQTIVFKNHSTCS
+1317 STCS

-1489 YVITEIKAPDGYL
+1489 YIITEIKAPDGYL

-1919 NNNVMRWTVSGV
+1919 NNNIMRWTVSGV

-2062 QSIARWTTSV
+2062 QSIARWTTSI

-2086 PKLPRTG
+2086 PTLPRTG

>member
-715 GKTEV
+715 GVTNV

-746 GAKFEI
+746 GTKFEI

-790 YRFTEVEAPEGYQLD
+790 YRFTEVEAPAGYQLD

-855 DGTSGTGGTVIGEKV
+855 GGTSGTGGTVIGEKV
-870 TDQNGVCSWTGLKAG
+870 TDQNGVCSWTSLKAG

-937 NPTKVLAGAKFRV
+937 HPTKVLAGAKFRV

-982 TIIVTEVEAPAGY
+982 TIIVTEIEAPAGY

-1057 IHNNLTIESGT
+1057 IHNDLTIESGT

-1128 PSTCSLLIKK
+1128 P
-1138 VCSINTDKMLEGA
+1138 
-1151 VFDVRYADGS
+1151 
-1161 VVGDSNGVYETGADG
+1161 
-1176 TILITGLEANKAIIV
+1176 
-1191 TETKAPNGFAIDTKP
+1191 
-1206 QTVTTIAGK
+1206 
-1215 VVQLTFAN
+1215 
-1223 APYGKLVIEK
+1223 
-1233 RDAETNN
+1233 
-1240 LLPGAEF
+1240 
-1247 RVTTAAGCE
+1247 
-1256 VGQNGVIG
+1256 
-1264 DTTLTSNG
+1264 
-1272 IFRTDADGKITI
+1272 
-1284 SNLRPGNYIITEI
+1284 
-1297 KAPDGYLI
+1297 
-1305 DDPTRNVTVTAG
+1305 
-1317 DTQTIVFKNHSTCS
+1317 STCS

-1484 VRPGS
+1484 VRPGN
-1489 YVITEIKAPDGYL
+1489 YIITEIKAPDGYL

-1641 LEGAKIEVAKLN
+1641 LEGAKIEVAKMN

-1717 MLIHKIDSVTK
+1717 MLIHKIDSVTR

-2072 YSHYVPAKPAAPKS
+2072 YSHYVPAKPATPKS

>member
-1 MRTKIGTRL
+1 
-10 LSLFLTAICVI
+10 
-21 GLIPTS
+21 
-27 AFAASSEN
+27 
-35 MPSEITLKK
+35 MPSEITLQK

-51 DGSKTYNSPSFDKP
+51 DGSKTYNSPSFGEP

-71 NMNVGGKTKVG
+71 NMNVGGETKIG

-122 DAKYMTDAYK
+122 DAKYQTDAYK
-132 AKFGSQLWTDQNMIR
+132 EKWGGELWTDQNLIR

-166 IPSDAEGQRVAIAK
+166 IPSDAEGQKVAIAK

-208 EKGCKV
+208 QKGEKV
-214 IDNPDCWPDVD
+214 LDNTDCWPDVD
-225 VTLYHYIGGNATSPD
+225 VTLYRYIGGNATSPD

-248 NTQAIMVA
+248 NTQAVMVA
-256 TPRGEPTI
+256 TPKKSDIPS
-264 DDYQIVVKKVDSSN
+264 DKYQIVVKKVDSSN
-278 PTKGLPGATFS
+278 PTKGLAGATFS
-289 LTMVGS
+289 LEMVGS
-295 DDPSFPMTGVTGQ
+295 DDPKFPMTGVTGQ

-313 FKPLKA
+313 FKNLKA

-341 TVTLPMN
+341 AVTLPTN
-348 GQKTVTVTATD
+348 GQKTVTVTALD
-359 TPITTSSGSIRKV
+359 TPITLASGSIRKV
-372 DKDIPTMGLAGA
+372 DKDRPTMGLAGA

-392 NNFKYE
+392 NNFTYE
-398 GQTVAGGA
+398 GQTVEGGA

-418 SYIAEEIGAPEGYI
+418 SYVAEEIGAPEGYI

-443 WDKKS
+443 WDKKNE
-448 DVTLVFENDS
+448 VKLVFENDS

-555 IVKIDSVTKEPV
+555 IVKIDSVTKKPV

-629 TFTLTFENVPKT
+629 TFTRTFENVPKT

-715 GKTEV
+715 GVTNV

-790 YRFTEVEAPEGYQLD
+790 YRFTEVEAPAGYQLD

-855 DGTSGTGGTVIGEKV
+855 GGTSGTGGTVIGEKV

-937 NPTKVLAGAKFRV
+937 HPTKVLAGAKFRV

-982 TIIVTEVEAPAGY
+982 TIIVTEIEAPAGY

-1057 IHNNLTIESGT
+1057 IHNDLTIESGT

-1128 PSTCSLLIKK
+1128 P
-1138 VCSINTDKMLEGA
+1138 
-1151 VFDVRYADGS
+1151 
-1161 VVGDSNGVYETGADG
+1161 
-1176 TILITGLEANKAIIV
+1176 
-1191 TETKAPNGFAIDTKP
+1191 
-1206 QTVTTIAGK
+1206 
-1215 VVQLTFAN
+1215 
-1223 APYGKLVIEK
+1223 
-1233 RDAETNN
+1233 
-1240 LLPGAEF
+1240 
-1247 RVTTAAGCE
+1247 
-1256 VGQNGVIG
+1256 
-1264 DTTLTSNG
+1264 
-1272 IFRTDADGKITI
+1272 
-1284 SNLRPGNYIITEI
+1284 
-1297 KAPDGYLI
+1297 
-1305 DDPTRNVTVTAG
+1305 
-1317 DTQTIVFKNHSTCS
+1317 STCS

-1484 VRPGS
+1484 VRPGN
-1489 YVITEIKAPDGYL
+1489 YIITEIKAPDGYL

-1641 LEGAKIEVAKLN
+1641 LEGAKIEVAKMN

-1717 MLIHKIDSVTK
+1717 MLIHKIDSVTR

>member
-27 AFAASSEN
+27 AFAAPSGS
-35 MPSEITLKK
+35 MPSEITLQK

-51 DGSKTYNSPSFDKP
+51 DGSKTYNSPSFGEP

-71 NMNVGGKTKVG
+71 NMNVGGKTNVG

-122 DAKYMTDAYK
+122 DAKYQTDAYK
-132 AKFGSQLWTDQNMIR
+132 EKWGGELWTDQNLIR

-166 IPSDAEGQRVAIAK
+166 IPSDAEGQKVAIAK

-208 EKGCKV
+208 QKGEKV
-214 IDNPDCWPDVD
+214 LDNTDCWPDVD

-256 TPRGEPTI
+256 TPSIPTAES
-264 DDYQIVVKKVDSSN
+264 YQIVVKKVDSSN
-278 PTKGLPGATFS
+278 PTKGLSGATFS

-295 DDPSFPMTGVTGQ
+295 TKTLTGVTGQ

-313 FKPLKA
+313 FKNLKA

-341 TVTLPMN
+341 AVTLPTN
-348 GQKTVTVTATD
+348 GQNTVTVTALD
-359 TPITTSSGSIRKV
+359 TPITLASGSIRKV
-372 DKDIPTMGLAGA
+372 DKDRPTMGLAGA

-392 NNFKYE
+392 NNFTYE
-398 GQTVAGGA
+398 GQTVEGGA

-418 SYIAEEIGAPEGYI
+418 SYVAEEIGAPEGYI

-443 WDKKS
+443 WDKKNE
-448 DVTLVFENDS
+448 VKLVFENDS

-555 IVKIDSVTKEPV
+555 IVKIDSVTKKPV

-715 GKTEV
+715 GVTNV

-855 DGTSGTGGTVIGEKV
+855 GGTSGTGGTVIGEKV

-937 NPTKVLAGAKFRV
+937 HPTKVLAGAKFRV

-982 TIIVTEVEAPAGY
+982 TIIVTEIEAPAGY

-1057 IHNNLTIESGT
+1057 IHNDLTIESGT

-1128 PSTCSLLIKK
+1128 P
-1138 VCSINTDKMLEGA
+1138 
-1151 VFDVRYADGS
+1151 
-1161 VVGDSNGVYETGADG
+1161 
-1176 TILITGLEANKAIIV
+1176 
-1191 TETKAPNGFAIDTKP
+1191 
-1206 QTVTTIAGK
+1206 
-1215 VVQLTFAN
+1215 
-1223 APYGKLVIEK
+1223 
-1233 RDAETNN
+1233 
-1240 LLPGAEF
+1240 
-1247 RVTTAAGCE
+1247 
-1256 VGQNGVIG
+1256 
-1264 DTTLTSNG
+1264 
-1272 IFRTDADGKITI
+1272 
-1284 SNLRPGNYIITEI
+1284 
-1297 KAPDGYLI
+1297 
-1305 DDPTRNVTVTAG
+1305 
-1317 DTQTIVFKNHSTCS
+1317 STCS

-1484 VRPGS
+1484 VRPGN

-1641 LEGAKIEVAKLN
+1641 LEGAKIEVAKMN

-1717 MLIHKIDSVTK
+1717 MLIHKIDSVTR

>member
-27 AFAASSEN
+27 AFAAPSGS
-35 MPSEITLKK
+35 MPSEITLQK

-51 DGSKTYNSPSFDKP
+51 DGSKTYNSPSFGEP

-71 NMNVGGKTKVG
+71 NMNVGGETKIG

-122 DAKYMTDAYK
+122 DTKYQTDAYK
-132 AKFGSQLWTDQNMIR
+132 EKWGGELWTDPNLIR

-166 IPSDAEGQRVAIAK
+166 IPSDAEGQKVAIAK

-208 EKGCKV
+208 QKGEKV
-214 IDNPDCWPDVD
+214 LDNTDCWPDVD

-240 GKKHYTND
+240 GKKHYTNE

-256 TPRGEPTI
+256 TPKEPTSEE
-264 DDYQIVVKKVDSSN
+264 YQIVVKKVDSSN
-278 PTKGLPGATFS
+278 PTKGLAGAEFS
-289 LTMVGS
+289 LEMVGS
-295 DDPSFPMTGVTGQ
+295 DDPKFPMTGVTRQ
-308 DGTYT
+308 NGTYT
-313 FKPLKA
+313 FRGLKA

-327 EAPEGYQIDNPGPY
+327 TAPDGYQIDNPGPY
-341 TVTLPMN
+341 TVTLPTN
-348 GQKTVTVTATD
+348 GQKTVTVTALD
-359 TPITTSSGSIRKV
+359 TPITLASGSIRKV
-372 DKDIPTMGLAGA
+372 DKDRPTMGLAGA

-392 NNFKYE
+392 NNFTYE
-398 GQTVAGGA
+398 GQTVEGGA

-418 SYIAEEIGAPEGYI
+418 SYVAEEIGAPEGYI

-443 WDKKS
+443 WDKKNE
-448 DVTLVFENDS
+448 VKLVFENDS

-581 HETLTTDGAGRI
+581 HEALTTDGAGRI

-715 GKTEV
+715 GVTNV

-790 YRFTEVEAPEGYQLD
+790 YRFTEVEAPAGYQLD

-855 DGTSGTGGTVIGEKV
+855 GGTSGTGGTVIGEKV
-870 TDQNGVCSWTGLKAG
+870 TDQNGVCSWTSLKAG

-937 NPTKVLAGAKFRV
+937 HPTKVLAGAKFRV

-982 TIIVTEVEAPAGY
+982 TIIVTEIEAPAGY

-1057 IHNNLTIESGT
+1057 IHNDLTIESGT

-1128 PSTCSLLIKK
+1128 P
-1138 VCSINTDKMLEGA
+1138 
-1151 VFDVRYADGS
+1151 
-1161 VVGDSNGVYETGADG
+1161 
-1176 TILITGLEANKAIIV
+1176 
-1191 TETKAPNGFAIDTKP
+1191 
-1206 QTVTTIAGK
+1206 
-1215 VVQLTFAN
+1215 
-1223 APYGKLVIEK
+1223 
-1233 RDAETNN
+1233 
-1240 LLPGAEF
+1240 
-1247 RVTTAAGCE
+1247 
-1256 VGQNGVIG
+1256 
-1264 DTTLTSNG
+1264 
-1272 IFRTDADGKITI
+1272 
-1284 SNLRPGNYIITEI
+1284 
-1297 KAPDGYLI
+1297 
-1305 DDPTRNVTVTAG
+1305 
-1317 DTQTIVFKNHSTCS
+1317 STCS

-1454 VGQNGVIGDTN
+1454 VGQNGVIGDTK

-1489 YVITEIKAPDGYL
+1489 YIITEIKAPDGYL

-1919 NNNVMRWTVSGV
+1919 NNNIMRWTVSGV

-1951 AVRLTRLVTGTYSTT
+1951 AVRLTRLVTGTYSTM

-2062 QSIARWTTSV
+2062 QSIARWTTSI

-2086 PKLPRTG
+2086 PTLPRTG

>member
-27 AFAASSEN
+27 AFAAPSGS
-35 MPSEITLKK
+35 MPSEITLQK

-51 DGSKTYNSPSFDKP
+51 DGSKTYNSPSFGEP

-71 NMNVGGKTKVG
+71 NMNVGGETKIG

-122 DAKYMTDAYK
+122 DAKYQTDAYK
-132 AKFGSQLWTDQNMIR
+132 EKWGGELWTDQNLIR

-166 IPSDAEGQRVAIAK
+166 IPSDAEGQKVAIAK

-208 EKGCKV
+208 QKGEKV
-214 IDNPDCWPDVD
+214 LDNTDCWPDVD
-225 VTLYHYIGGNATSPD
+225 VTLYRYIGGNATSPD

-248 NTQAIMVA
+248 NTQAVMVA
-256 TPRGEPTI
+256 TPKKSDIPS
-264 DDYQIVVKKVDSSN
+264 DKYQIVVKKVDSSN
-278 PTKGLPGATFS
+278 PTKGLAGATFS
-289 LTMVGS
+289 LEMVGS
-295 DDPSFPMTGVTGQ
+295 DDPKFPMTGVTGQ

-313 FKPLKA
+313 FKNLKA

-341 TVTLPMN
+341 AVTLPTN
-348 GQKTVTVTATD
+348 GQKTVTVTALD
-359 TPITTSSGSIRKV
+359 TPITLASGSIRKV
-372 DKDIPTMGLAGA
+372 DKDRPTMGLAGA

-392 NNFKYE
+392 NNFTYE
-398 GQTVAGGA
+398 GQTVEGGA

-418 SYIAEEIGAPEGYI
+418 SYVAEEIGAPEGYI

-443 WDKKS
+443 WDKKNE
-448 DVTLVFENDS
+448 VKLVFENDS

-715 GKTEV
+715 GVTNV

-790 YRFTEVEAPEGYQLD
+790 YRFTEVEAPAGYQLD

-855 DGTSGTGGTVIGEKV
+855 GGTSGTGGTVIGEKV

-937 NPTKVLAGAKFRV
+937 HPTKVLAGAKFRV

-982 TIIVTEVEAPAGY
+982 TIIVTEIEAPAGY

-1057 IHNNLTIESGT
+1057 IHNDLTIESGT

-1128 PSTCSLLIKK
+1128 P
-1138 VCSINTDKMLEGA
+1138 
-1151 VFDVRYADGS
+1151 
-1161 VVGDSNGVYETGADG
+1161 
-1176 TILITGLEANKAIIV
+1176 
-1191 TETKAPNGFAIDTKP
+1191 
-1206 QTVTTIAGK
+1206 
-1215 VVQLTFAN
+1215 
-1223 APYGKLVIEK
+1223 
-1233 RDAETNN
+1233 
-1240 LLPGAEF
+1240 
-1247 RVTTAAGCE
+1247 
-1256 VGQNGVIG
+1256 
-1264 DTTLTSNG
+1264 
-1272 IFRTDADGKITI
+1272 
-1284 SNLRPGNYIITEI
+1284 
-1297 KAPDGYLI
+1297 
-1305 DDPTRNVTVTAG
+1305 
-1317 DTQTIVFKNHSTCS
+1317 STCS

-1484 VRPGS
+1484 VRPGN
-1489 YVITEIKAPDGYL
+1489 YIITEIKAPDGYL

-1641 LEGAKIEVAKLN
+1641 LEGAKIEVAKMN

-1717 MLIHKIDSVTK
+1717 MLIHKIDSVTR

-1919 NNNVMRWTVSGV
+1919 NNNIMRWTVSGV

-2062 QSIARWTTSV
+2062 QSIARWTTSI

-2086 PKLPRTG
+2086 PTLPRTG